1 MGLGFT
7 IHTKIKDIEKF
18 QQAVESQAVESGYN
32 AEHDESSSTVSFCRL
47 GDLFLNYQHEGEGN
61 TDNVISVN
69 GDCQTN
75 MLGPGFHKAAIEF
88 IDRLQ
93 QATGT
98 RFEVEDETDYYTE
111 RDFEAMK
118 KKHFHKWLAK
128 LFEIIQEQEDKGST
142 SLSICWDLNKYYPQ
156 SDSGIV
162 ISPLGSFRLSEVIRR
177 IREEGIESFAD
188 DFFIWNNPERDARF
202 HRGLALNAMW
212 EDCYFMPSERSEE
225 DARINGYI
233 ISELE
238 TAASLDPSLPFPKKE
253 YEELCRLHG
262 CTPVPTDGIP
272 TYETEFAIGYR
283 RGIINH
289 KVGRIRFSLPGSYL
303 EDTDDGTLV
312 YYDAAA
318 DNWHTVRC
326 TGYSTNGEPDFLD
339 VEEEMIEE
347 REFDGGKY
355 RLYDMGIGQD
365 SEDEEPYPVYSC
377 HALCSNQ
384 YTLFTLCASRL
395 EDLKKLSGEF
405 LPTLVA
411 DQPIE
416 PENKQII
423 YTGENMNDELMK
435 QIDEWHKAE
444 KHQEIIDA
452 LEQIPEAER
461 DFETTSLLARA
472 YNNIEEYAKAAEL
485 LESVREEGAEDERW
499 NFRMGYAQYFLN
511 NYREALDYFS
521 KARELNPEDEDT
533 LSFIR
538 QCNMALPLTR
548 RVKEFWNWFVE
559 NEEKLSGMMN
569 PKSMEE
575 ADAFMEFI
583 SKGTNLISEDMHF
596 NIGGDH
602 EFTFSVEGWPDLFI
616 IYPYIISCMPE
627 CLKGKWKFFPFNPG
641 KVGSFAYRVHNT
653 DVDMGKIMVKASYDE
668 KRENFNIRYYD
679 KNLCALPEENS
690 DGNFHVILE
699 LVLGE
704 GVSFKYVNGIER
716 ASGIEEGMIALS
728 GLRQHIE
735 ETVKSHGHEF
745 FENPK
750 DVYTGYQLTPKESD
764 ELRFDVIVGST
775 CLDSIVA
782 DYYHGSTE
790 IFDHADGFGVQALYM
805 VFQNGVGEDNILNF
819 RHDLEDRITE
829 EILEPG
835 NLGVITG
842 GATGTEYSYI
852 DLFVY
857 DLRAFVKKVIPLLDE
872 YPEYSFYISDFIRNG
887 RIHQLT
893 EAASEAIP
901 YTKENKEEFLAQI
914 EKWNDMEKFSKCIK
928 ALEDIPEAE
937 QDYDMVMLQVRAYEN
952 YAILGDNGEEPEDD
966 EKERALNK
974 ALELLESIREAGESQ
989 AGWNKRMAYAYQY
1002 LVEQEEKAIEYAK
1015 RWAEL
1020 DPEDSSAVAVINECN
1035 EELEK
1040 RKIKCESCCDDDN
1053 GDNKSIAPE
1062 MYSEDEIDIIEKHI
1076 EHYYGNFEF
1085 VFHEKVSPDIH
1096 VDICLI
1102 PPSEECNWYTL
1113 VTMGMGAH
1121 LMNVPNQLK
1130 EEQLERAELVICLPE
1145 YWKLDKEH
1153 LKDEKWY
1160 WPIRLLKEL
1169 ARFPGENNTW
1179 LGWGHTV
1186 SYDGPL
1192 SYTTELCASILINPP
1207 CGNVGGNTCTLPDG
1221 EEVNFYQVIPLYR
1234 DELEYKLKNG
1244 TQKLLDK
1251 MNDNILLVN
1260 PHRLNVLNQIDIET
1274 NPIQSSEI
1282 SISSV
1287 ARQEVIAHIEKYFG
1301 KINNFLH
1308 DDSCSEYPLDI
1319 AVIAPRKEHN
1329 YYTLITVNMSNHEV
1343 LESDD
1348 IDGNTC
1354 HQELLINLPPDWKLG
1369 LSDWT
1374 EEKWCWPIRL
1384 ITSLARQC
1392 IRHRTCISWG
1402 KTMELGGENTFS
1414 EDTKL
1419 CAIVLLSP
1427 SIFGDKSSTCKTQE
1441 AGSVE
1446 FYQVIP
1452 LYREELQFI
1461 QDKDIDEFFEI
1472 CPDDAL
1478 ETINPLR
1485 LNVVTDAEKIG
1496 YDISYIDDA
1505 KKHEEKIEELHLSAD
1520 ELAPYNHMAIYLRW
1534 CIEHNLMSQPFLF
1547 RHGDLVDR
1555 VKVEDSI
1562 DLREFIRDNEDLHG
1576 GLSTILLNRVGTMFT
1591 KWYNWENRST
1601 PYAYIK
1607 DIQAYAMDYFKGR
1620 IWNSEDETDAAYL
1633 LLPWTEKYYHDMAAL
1648 IDSRFKEWEDEPQ
1661 TDPQFLHIP
1670 QDNIKLLLK
1679 DWSKAIECT
1688 VSSRVLVDGCDVGFG
1703 CGRGSHSRRRR
1714 MGGPD
1719 GRRLPADYGENR
1731 TEHTAD
1737 KGGCGSA
1744 GRGGAIGQRLADADI
1759 VPQSAGR
1766 PLRAG
1771 HQLGC
1776 KPRRGARGA
1785 GRRRLVDRHR
1795 RSGLAG
1801 CGRRAARN
1809 RCRRTPHKGHYG
1821 DIDFGYDVL
1830 VRRERCRADIAISEQ
1845 RGGVKGV
1852 RHLDDGVARRRDGA
1866 AARHPPSVGHRRV
1879 AAGRMDDQTAQ
1890 PPALR
1895 RGICRNDG
1903 TEYPPFA
1910 RSAVSLDDA
1919 AGRHGNGFLRP
1930 DRLHRSCHASRRA
1943 DALPR
1948 GRPPR
1953 APAGNPSLGGG
1964 GIASLRYRFQNVHFA
1979 RKCHYR
1985 TAGNPDSRMGGFTQ

>member
-641 KVGSFAYRVHNT
+641 KVGSFVYRVHNT

-1688 VSSRVLVDGCDVGFG
+1688 VSSRVLVDGCEIATCIRQKPFAED
-1703 CGRGSHSRRRR
+1703 
-1714 MGGPD
+1714 MGWDSGW
-1719 GRRLPADYGENR
+1719 LF
-1731 TEHTAD
+1731 
-1737 KGGCGSA
+1737 
-1744 GRGGAIGQRLADADI
+1744 LADGDEDNDECRYEYCDLNTI
-1759 VPQSAGR
+1759 CNYSPDVMQYLDFPYDT
-1766 PLRAG
+1766 
-1771 HQLGC
+1771 
-1776 KPRRGARGA
+1776 
-1785 GRRRLVDRHR
+1785 RLVR
-1795 RSGLAG
+1795 
-1801 CGRRAARN
+1801 
-1809 RCRRTPHKGHYG
+1809 K
-1821 DIDFGYDVL
+1821 
-1830 VRRERCRADIAISEQ
+1830 E
-1845 RGGVKGV
+1845 
-1852 RHLDDGVARRRDGA
+1852 DGKLYVDE
-1866 AARHPPSVGHRRV
+1866 
-1879 AAGRMDDQTAQ
+1879 D
-1890 PPALR
+1890 
-1895 RGICRNDG
+1895 
-1903 TEYPPFA
+1903 
-1910 RSAVSLDDA
+1910 
-1919 AGRHGNGFLRP
+1919 
-1930 DRLHRSCHASRRA
+1930 
-1943 DALPR
+1943 
-1948 GRPPR
+1948 
-1953 APAGNPSLGGG
+1953 
-1964 GIASLRYRFQNVHFA
+1964 
-1979 RKCHYR
+1979 
-1985 TAGNPDSRMGGFTQ
+1985 

>member
-18 QQAVESQAVESGYN
+18 QQTVESQAVESGYN

-93 QATGT
+93 QATRT

-128 LFEIIQEQEDKGST
+128 LFEIIQEQKDKGST
-142 SLSICWDLNKYYPQ
+142 SLLFCWDINKYYPQ
-156 SDSGIV
+156 SDNGIV
-162 ISPLGSFRLSEVIRR
+162 ISPLGSFCLSEVVRR

-188 DFFIWNNPERDARF
+188 DFFIWNNSERDARF
-202 HRGLALNAMW
+202 HRGMALNAMW

-1392 IRHRTCISWG
+1392 IRHRTCISRG
-1402 KTMELGGENTFS
+1402 KTMELGGDNTFS
-1414 EDTKL
+1414 EGTKL

-1427 SIFGDKSSTCKTQE
+1427 SIFGDKSSTCKTQG

-1555 VKVEDSI
+1555 VKAEDSI

-1688 VSSRVLVDGCDVGFG
+1688 VSSRVLVDGCEIATCIRQKPFAED
-1703 CGRGSHSRRRR
+1703 
-1714 MGGPD
+1714 MGWDSGW
-1719 GRRLPADYGENR
+1719 LF
-1731 TEHTAD
+1731 
-1737 KGGCGSA
+1737 
-1744 GRGGAIGQRLADADI
+1744 LADGDEDNDECRYEYCDLNTI
-1759 VPQSAGR
+1759 CNYSPDVMQYLDFPYDT
-1766 PLRAG
+1766 
-1771 HQLGC
+1771 
-1776 KPRRGARGA
+1776 
-1785 GRRRLVDRHR
+1785 RLVR
-1795 RSGLAG
+1795 
-1801 CGRRAARN
+1801 
-1809 RCRRTPHKGHYG
+1809 K
-1821 DIDFGYDVL
+1821 
-1830 VRRERCRADIAISEQ
+1830 E
-1845 RGGVKGV
+1845 
-1852 RHLDDGVARRRDGA
+1852 DGKLYVDE
-1866 AARHPPSVGHRRV
+1866 
-1879 AAGRMDDQTAQ
+1879 D
-1890 PPALR
+1890 
-1895 RGICRNDG
+1895 
-1903 TEYPPFA
+1903 
-1910 RSAVSLDDA
+1910 
-1919 AGRHGNGFLRP
+1919 
-1930 DRLHRSCHASRRA
+1930 
-1943 DALPR
+1943 
-1948 GRPPR
+1948 
-1953 APAGNPSLGGG
+1953 
-1964 GIASLRYRFQNVHFA
+1964 
-1979 RKCHYR
+1979 
-1985 TAGNPDSRMGGFTQ
+1985 

>member
-32 AEHDESSSTVSFCRL
+32 AEHDESSSMVSFCRL

-61 TDNVISVN
+61 ADNVISVN

-485 LESVREEGAEDERW
+485 LESVKEEGAEDERW

-511 NYREALDYFS
+511 NYREALGYFS
-521 KARELNPEDEDT
+521 KVRELDPEDEDA
-533 LSFIR
+533 LSLIR
-538 QCNMALPLTR
+538 QCNMAMPLTR

-1688 VSSRVLVDGCDVGFG
+1688 VSSRVLVDGCEIATCIRQKPFAED
-1703 CGRGSHSRRRR
+1703 
-1714 MGGPD
+1714 MGWDSGW
-1719 GRRLPADYGENR
+1719 LF
-1731 TEHTAD
+1731 
-1737 KGGCGSA
+1737 
-1744 GRGGAIGQRLADADI
+1744 LADGDEDNDECRYEYCDLNTI
-1759 VPQSAGR
+1759 CNYSPDVMQYLDFPYDT
-1766 PLRAG
+1766 
-1771 HQLGC
+1771 
-1776 KPRRGARGA
+1776 
-1785 GRRRLVDRHR
+1785 RLVR
-1795 RSGLAG
+1795 
-1801 CGRRAARN
+1801 
-1809 RCRRTPHKGHYG
+1809 K
-1821 DIDFGYDVL
+1821 
-1830 VRRERCRADIAISEQ
+1830 E
-1845 RGGVKGV
+1845 
-1852 RHLDDGVARRRDGA
+1852 DGKLYVDE
-1866 AARHPPSVGHRRV
+1866 
-1879 AAGRMDDQTAQ
+1879 D
-1890 PPALR
+1890 
-1895 RGICRNDG
+1895 
-1903 TEYPPFA
+1903 
-1910 RSAVSLDDA
+1910 
-1919 AGRHGNGFLRP
+1919 
-1930 DRLHRSCHASRRA
+1930 
-1943 DALPR
+1943 
-1948 GRPPR
+1948 
-1953 APAGNPSLGGG
+1953 
-1964 GIASLRYRFQNVHFA
+1964 
-1979 RKCHYR
+1979 
-1985 TAGNPDSRMGGFTQ
+1985 

>member
-416 PENKQII
+416 PEKKQII

-1688 VSSRVLVDGCDVGFG
+1688 VSSRVLVDGCEIATCIRQKPFAED
-1703 CGRGSHSRRRR
+1703 
-1714 MGGPD
+1714 MGWDSGW
-1719 GRRLPADYGENR
+1719 LF
-1731 TEHTAD
+1731 
-1737 KGGCGSA
+1737 
-1744 GRGGAIGQRLADADI
+1744 LADGDEDNDECRYEYCDLNTI
-1759 VPQSAGR
+1759 CNYSPDVMQYLDFPYDT
-1766 PLRAG
+1766 
-1771 HQLGC
+1771 
-1776 KPRRGARGA
+1776 
-1785 GRRRLVDRHR
+1785 RLVR
-1795 RSGLAG
+1795 
-1801 CGRRAARN
+1801 
-1809 RCRRTPHKGHYG
+1809 K
-1821 DIDFGYDVL
+1821 
-1830 VRRERCRADIAISEQ
+1830 E
-1845 RGGVKGV
+1845 
-1852 RHLDDGVARRRDGA
+1852 DGKLYVDE
-1866 AARHPPSVGHRRV
+1866 
-1879 AAGRMDDQTAQ
+1879 D
-1890 PPALR
+1890 
-1895 RGICRNDG
+1895 
-1903 TEYPPFA
+1903 
-1910 RSAVSLDDA
+1910 
-1919 AGRHGNGFLRP
+1919 
-1930 DRLHRSCHASRRA
+1930 
-1943 DALPR
+1943 
-1948 GRPPR
+1948 
-1953 APAGNPSLGGG
+1953 
-1964 GIASLRYRFQNVHFA
+1964 
-1979 RKCHYR
+1979 
-1985 TAGNPDSRMGGFTQ
+1985 

>member
-18 QQAVESQAVESGYN
+18 QQTVESQAVESGYN

-1130 EEQLERAELVICLPE
+1130 EEQLERAELVICLPK

-1688 VSSRVLVDGCDVGFG
+1688 VSSRVLVDGCEIATCIRQKPFAED
-1703 CGRGSHSRRRR
+1703 
-1714 MGGPD
+1714 MGWDSGW
-1719 GRRLPADYGENR
+1719 LF
-1731 TEHTAD
+1731 
-1737 KGGCGSA
+1737 
-1744 GRGGAIGQRLADADI
+1744 LADGDEDNDECRYEYCDLNTI
-1759 VPQSAGR
+1759 CNYSPDVMQYLDFPYDT
-1766 PLRAG
+1766 
-1771 HQLGC
+1771 
-1776 KPRRGARGA
+1776 
-1785 GRRRLVDRHR
+1785 RLVR
-1795 RSGLAG
+1795 
-1801 CGRRAARN
+1801 
-1809 RCRRTPHKGHYG
+1809 K
-1821 DIDFGYDVL
+1821 
-1830 VRRERCRADIAISEQ
+1830 E
-1845 RGGVKGV
+1845 
-1852 RHLDDGVARRRDGA
+1852 DGKLYVDE
-1866 AARHPPSVGHRRV
+1866 
-1879 AAGRMDDQTAQ
+1879 D
-1890 PPALR
+1890 
-1895 RGICRNDG
+1895 
-1903 TEYPPFA
+1903 
-1910 RSAVSLDDA
+1910 
-1919 AGRHGNGFLRP
+1919 
-1930 DRLHRSCHASRRA
+1930 
-1943 DALPR
+1943 
-1948 GRPPR
+1948 
-1953 APAGNPSLGGG
+1953 
-1964 GIASLRYRFQNVHFA
+1964 
-1979 RKCHYR
+1979 
-1985 TAGNPDSRMGGFTQ
+1985 

>member
-18 QQAVESQAVESGYN
+18 QQTVESQAVESGYN

-93 QATGT
+93 QATRT

-118 KKHFHKWLAK
+118 KKHFHKWLTK
-128 LFEIIQEQEDKGST
+128 LFEIIQEQNNKGST
-142 SLSICWDLNKYYPQ
+142 SLLFCWDINKYYPQ
-156 SDSGIV
+156 SDNGIV
-162 ISPLGSFRLSEVIRR
+162 ISPLGSFRLSEVVRR

-188 DFFIWNNPERDARF
+188 DFFIWNNSERDARF
-202 HRGLALNAMW
+202 HRGMALNAMW

-238 TAASLDPSLPFPKKE
+238 TTASLDPSLPFPKKE

-262 CTPVPTDGIP
+262 CVPVPTDGIP
-272 TYETEFAIGYR
+272 PYETEFAIGYR
-283 RGIINH
+283 RGIVNH
-289 KVGRIRFSLPGSYL
+289 KVGKIRFSLPGSYL
-303 EDTDDGTLV
+303 EDTDEGTLV

-326 TGYSTNGEPDFLD
+326 TGYSTDGEPDFLD

-355 RLYDMGIGQD
+355 RLYDMGIDQD

-377 HALCSNQ
+377 HALCPNQ

-395 EDLKKLSGEF
+395 EDLKKLSSEF

-416 PENKQII
+416 PEKKQII
-423 YTGENMNDELMK
+423 YTGENMNDELME

-461 DFETTSLLARA
+461 DFETTGFLARA

-485 LESVREEGAEDERW
+485 LESVREEGTEDERW
-499 NFRMGYAQYFLN
+499 NFRMGYAQYFLC
-511 NYREALDYFS
+511 NYREALSYFS
-521 KARELNPEDEDT
+521 KARELEPENGDA

-538 QCNMALPLTR
+538 QCNMHLPLTR

-641 KVGSFAYRVHNT
+641 KVGSFAYRVHDT

-775 CLDSIVA
+775 CLSSIVA

-937 QDYDMVMLQVRAYEN
+937 QDYDMVMLLVRAYEN

-1130 EEQLERAELVICLPE
+1130 EDQLERAELVICLPE

-1207 CGNVGGNTCTLPDG
+1207 CGNIGGNTCTLPDG
-1221 EEVNFYQVIPLYR
+1221 EEVNFYQIIPLYG
-1234 DELEYKLKNG
+1234 DELEFKLKNG

-1402 KTMELGGENTFS
+1402 KTMELGGDNTFS
-1414 EDTKL
+1414 EGTKL

-1427 SIFGDKSSTCKTQE
+1427 SIFGDKSSTCKTQG

-1555 VKVEDSI
+1555 VKAEDSI

-1688 VSSRVLVDGCDVGFG
+1688 VSSRVLVVGCEIATCIRQKPFAED
-1703 CGRGSHSRRRR
+1703 
-1714 MGGPD
+1714 MGWDSGW
-1719 GRRLPADYGENR
+1719 LF
-1731 TEHTAD
+1731 
-1737 KGGCGSA
+1737 
-1744 GRGGAIGQRLADADI
+1744 LADGDEDNDECRYEYCDLNTI
-1759 VPQSAGR
+1759 CNYSPDVMQYLDFPYDT
-1766 PLRAG
+1766 
-1771 HQLGC
+1771 
-1776 KPRRGARGA
+1776 
-1785 GRRRLVDRHR
+1785 RLVR
-1795 RSGLAG
+1795 
-1801 CGRRAARN
+1801 
-1809 RCRRTPHKGHYG
+1809 K
-1821 DIDFGYDVL
+1821 
-1830 VRRERCRADIAISEQ
+1830 E
-1845 RGGVKGV
+1845 
-1852 RHLDDGVARRRDGA
+1852 DGKLYVD
-1866 AARHPPSVGHRRV
+1866 
-1879 AAGRMDDQTAQ
+1879 
-1890 PPALR
+1890 
-1895 RGICRNDG
+1895 
-1903 TEYPPFA
+1903 EE
-1910 RSAVSLDDA
+1910 
-1919 AGRHGNGFLRP
+1919 
-1930 DRLHRSCHASRRA
+1930 
-1943 DALPR
+1943 
-1948 GRPPR
+1948 
-1953 APAGNPSLGGG
+1953 
-1964 GIASLRYRFQNVHFA
+1964 
-1979 RKCHYR
+1979 
-1985 TAGNPDSRMGGFTQ
+1985 

>member
-641 KVGSFAYRVHNT
+641 KVGSFAYRVHDT

-1402 KTMELGGENTFS
+1402 KTMELGGDNTFS
-1414 EDTKL
+1414 EGTKL

-1427 SIFGDKSSTCKTQE
+1427 SIFGDKSSTCKTQG

-1555 VKVEDSI
+1555 VKAEDSI

-1688 VSSRVLVDGCDVGFG
+1688 VSSRVLVVGCEIATCIRQKPFAED
-1703 CGRGSHSRRRR
+1703 
-1714 MGGPD
+1714 MGWDSGW
-1719 GRRLPADYGENR
+1719 LF
-1731 TEHTAD
+1731 
-1737 KGGCGSA
+1737 
-1744 GRGGAIGQRLADADI
+1744 LADGDEDNDECRYEYCDLNTI
-1759 VPQSAGR
+1759 CNYSPDVMQYLDFPYDT
-1766 PLRAG
+1766 
-1771 HQLGC
+1771 
-1776 KPRRGARGA
+1776 
-1785 GRRRLVDRHR
+1785 RLVR
-1795 RSGLAG
+1795 
-1801 CGRRAARN
+1801 
-1809 RCRRTPHKGHYG
+1809 K
-1821 DIDFGYDVL
+1821 
-1830 VRRERCRADIAISEQ
+1830 E
-1845 RGGVKGV
+1845 
-1852 RHLDDGVARRRDGA
+1852 DGKLYVD
-1866 AARHPPSVGHRRV
+1866 
-1879 AAGRMDDQTAQ
+1879 
-1890 PPALR
+1890 
-1895 RGICRNDG
+1895 
-1903 TEYPPFA
+1903 EE
-1910 RSAVSLDDA
+1910 
-1919 AGRHGNGFLRP
+1919 
-1930 DRLHRSCHASRRA
+1930 
-1943 DALPR
+1943 
-1948 GRPPR
+1948 
-1953 APAGNPSLGGG
+1953 
-1964 GIASLRYRFQNVHFA
+1964 
-1979 RKCHYR
+1979 
-1985 TAGNPDSRMGGFTQ
+1985 

>member
-18 QQAVESQAVESGYN
+18 QQTVESQAVESGYN

-93 QATGT
+93 QATRT

-128 LFEIIQEQEDKGST
+128 LFEIIQEQNNKGST
-142 SLSICWDLNKYYPQ
+142 SLLFCWDINKYYPQ
-156 SDSGIV
+156 SDNGIV
-162 ISPLGSFRLSEVIRR
+162 ISPLGSFRLSEVVRR

-188 DFFIWNNPERDARF
+188 DFFIWNNSERDARF
-202 HRGLALNAMW
+202 HRGMALNAMW

-238 TAASLDPSLPFPKKE
+238 TTASLDPSLPFPKKE

-262 CTPVPTDGIP
+262 CVPVPTDGIP
-272 TYETEFAIGYR
+272 PYETEFAIGYR
-283 RGIINH
+283 RGIVNH
-289 KVGRIRFSLPGSYL
+289 KVGKIRFSLPGSYL

-461 DFETTSLLARA
+461 DFETTGFLARA

-1534 CIEHNLMSQPFLF
+1534 CIEHDLMSQPFLF

-1688 VSSRVLVDGCDVGFG
+1688 VSSRVLVDGCEIATCIRQKPFAED
-1703 CGRGSHSRRRR
+1703 
-1714 MGGPD
+1714 MGWDSGW
-1719 GRRLPADYGENR
+1719 LF
-1731 TEHTAD
+1731 
-1737 KGGCGSA
+1737 
-1744 GRGGAIGQRLADADI
+1744 LADGDEDNDECRYEYCDLNTI
-1759 VPQSAGR
+1759 CNYSPDVMQYLDFPYDT
-1766 PLRAG
+1766 
-1771 HQLGC
+1771 
-1776 KPRRGARGA
+1776 
-1785 GRRRLVDRHR
+1785 RLVR
-1795 RSGLAG
+1795 
-1801 CGRRAARN
+1801 
-1809 RCRRTPHKGHYG
+1809 K
-1821 DIDFGYDVL
+1821 
-1830 VRRERCRADIAISEQ
+1830 E
-1845 RGGVKGV
+1845 
-1852 RHLDDGVARRRDGA
+1852 DGKLYVDE
-1866 AARHPPSVGHRRV
+1866 
-1879 AAGRMDDQTAQ
+1879 D
-1890 PPALR
+1890 
-1895 RGICRNDG
+1895 
-1903 TEYPPFA
+1903 
-1910 RSAVSLDDA
+1910 
-1919 AGRHGNGFLRP
+1919 
-1930 DRLHRSCHASRRA
+1930 
-1943 DALPR
+1943 
-1948 GRPPR
+1948 
-1953 APAGNPSLGGG
+1953 
-1964 GIASLRYRFQNVHFA
+1964 
-1979 RKCHYR
+1979 
-1985 TAGNPDSRMGGFTQ
+1985 

>member
-1192 SYTTELCASILINPP
+1192 SYTTELCASILINLP

-1688 VSSRVLVDGCDVGFG
+1688 VSSRVLVDGCEIATCIRQKPFAED
-1703 CGRGSHSRRRR
+1703 
-1714 MGGPD
+1714 MGWDSGW
-1719 GRRLPADYGENR
+1719 LF
-1731 TEHTAD
+1731 
-1737 KGGCGSA
+1737 
-1744 GRGGAIGQRLADADI
+1744 LADGDEDNDECRYEYCDLNTI
-1759 VPQSAGR
+1759 CNYSPDVMQYLDFPYDT
-1766 PLRAG
+1766 
-1771 HQLGC
+1771 
-1776 KPRRGARGA
+1776 
-1785 GRRRLVDRHR
+1785 RLVR
-1795 RSGLAG
+1795 
-1801 CGRRAARN
+1801 
-1809 RCRRTPHKGHYG
+1809 K
-1821 DIDFGYDVL
+1821 
-1830 VRRERCRADIAISEQ
+1830 E
-1845 RGGVKGV
+1845 
-1852 RHLDDGVARRRDGA
+1852 DGKLYVDE
-1866 AARHPPSVGHRRV
+1866 
-1879 AAGRMDDQTAQ
+1879 D
-1890 PPALR
+1890 
-1895 RGICRNDG
+1895 
-1903 TEYPPFA
+1903 
-1910 RSAVSLDDA
+1910 
-1919 AGRHGNGFLRP
+1919 
-1930 DRLHRSCHASRRA
+1930 
-1943 DALPR
+1943 
-1948 GRPPR
+1948 
-1953 APAGNPSLGGG
+1953 
-1964 GIASLRYRFQNVHFA
+1964 
-1979 RKCHYR
+1979 
-1985 TAGNPDSRMGGFTQ
+1985 

>member
-775 CLDSIVA
+775 CLSSIVA

-937 QDYDMVMLQVRAYEN
+937 QDYDMVMLLVRAYEN

-1688 VSSRVLVDGCDVGFG
+1688 VSSRVLVVGCEIATCIRQKPFAED
-1703 CGRGSHSRRRR
+1703 
-1714 MGGPD
+1714 MGWDSGW
-1719 GRRLPADYGENR
+1719 LF
-1731 TEHTAD
+1731 
-1737 KGGCGSA
+1737 
-1744 GRGGAIGQRLADADI
+1744 LADGDEDNDECRYEYCDLNTI
-1759 VPQSAGR
+1759 CNYSPDVMQYLDFPYDT
-1766 PLRAG
+1766 
-1771 HQLGC
+1771 
-1776 KPRRGARGA
+1776 
-1785 GRRRLVDRHR
+1785 RLVR
-1795 RSGLAG
+1795 
-1801 CGRRAARN
+1801 
-1809 RCRRTPHKGHYG
+1809 K
-1821 DIDFGYDVL
+1821 
-1830 VRRERCRADIAISEQ
+1830 E
-1845 RGGVKGV
+1845 
-1852 RHLDDGVARRRDGA
+1852 DGKLYVD
-1866 AARHPPSVGHRRV
+1866 
-1879 AAGRMDDQTAQ
+1879 
-1890 PPALR
+1890 
-1895 RGICRNDG
+1895 
-1903 TEYPPFA
+1903 EE
-1910 RSAVSLDDA
+1910 
-1919 AGRHGNGFLRP
+1919 
-1930 DRLHRSCHASRRA
+1930 
-1943 DALPR
+1943 
-1948 GRPPR
+1948 
-1953 APAGNPSLGGG
+1953 
-1964 GIASLRYRFQNVHFA
+1964 
-1979 RKCHYR
+1979 
-1985 TAGNPDSRMGGFTQ
+1985 

>member
-75 MLGPGFHKAAIEF
+75 ILGPGFHKAAVEF

-202 HRGLALNAMW
+202 HRGMALNAMW

-233 ISELE
+233 VSELE

-272 TYETEFAIGYR
+272 PYETEFTIGYR
-283 RGIINH
+283 RGIVNH

-355 RLYDMGIGQD
+355 RLYDMGTGQD

-641 KVGSFAYRVHNT
+641 KVGSFAYRVHDT

-728 GLRQHIE
+728 GLRQHVE
-735 ETVKSHGHEF
+735 ETVKSHSHEF

-893 EAASEAIP
+893 EAASEAIL

-928 ALEDIPEAE
+928 ALVDIPEAE
-937 QDYDMVMLQVRAYEN
+937 QDYDMVMLLVRAYEN
-952 YAILGDNGEEPEDD
+952 YAILGDNGDEPEDD

-1002 LVEQEEKAIEYAK
+1002 LVEQEEMAIEYAK

-1130 EEQLERAELVICLPE
+1130 EEQLKRAELVICLPE

-1221 EEVNFYQVIPLYR
+1221 EEVNFYQVIPLYG

-1427 SIFGDKSSTCKTQE
+1427 SIFGDKSSTCKTQG

-1472 CPDDAL
+1472 CPDDVL

-1555 VKVEDSI
+1555 VKAEDSI

-1688 VSSRVLVDGCDVGFG
+1688 VSSRVLVDGCEIATCIRQKPFAED
-1703 CGRGSHSRRRR
+1703 
-1714 MGGPD
+1714 MGWDSGW
-1719 GRRLPADYGENR
+1719 LF
-1731 TEHTAD
+1731 
-1737 KGGCGSA
+1737 
-1744 GRGGAIGQRLADADI
+1744 LADGDEDNDECRYEYCDLNTI
-1759 VPQSAGR
+1759 CNYSPDVMQYLDFPYDT
-1766 PLRAG
+1766 
-1771 HQLGC
+1771 
-1776 KPRRGARGA
+1776 
-1785 GRRRLVDRHR
+1785 RLVR
-1795 RSGLAG
+1795 
-1801 CGRRAARN
+1801 
-1809 RCRRTPHKGHYG
+1809 K
-1821 DIDFGYDVL
+1821 
-1830 VRRERCRADIAISEQ
+1830 E
-1845 RGGVKGV
+1845 
-1852 RHLDDGVARRRDGA
+1852 DGNLYVD
-1866 AARHPPSVGHRRV
+1866 
-1879 AAGRMDDQTAQ
+1879 
-1890 PPALR
+1890 
-1895 RGICRNDG
+1895 
-1903 TEYPPFA
+1903 EE
-1910 RSAVSLDDA
+1910 
-1919 AGRHGNGFLRP
+1919 
-1930 DRLHRSCHASRRA
+1930 
-1943 DALPR
+1943 
-1948 GRPPR
+1948 
-1953 APAGNPSLGGG
+1953 
-1964 GIASLRYRFQNVHFA
+1964 
-1979 RKCHYR
+1979 
-1985 TAGNPDSRMGGFTQ
+1985 

>member
-1035 EELEK
+1035 EELEM

-1688 VSSRVLVDGCDVGFG
+1688 VSSRVLVDGCEIATCIRQKPFAED
-1703 CGRGSHSRRRR
+1703 
-1714 MGGPD
+1714 MGWDSGW
-1719 GRRLPADYGENR
+1719 LF
-1731 TEHTAD
+1731 
-1737 KGGCGSA
+1737 
-1744 GRGGAIGQRLADADI
+1744 LADGDEDNDECRYEYCDLNTI
-1759 VPQSAGR
+1759 CNYSPDVMQYLDFPYDT
-1766 PLRAG
+1766 
-1771 HQLGC
+1771 
-1776 KPRRGARGA
+1776 
-1785 GRRRLVDRHR
+1785 RLVR
-1795 RSGLAG
+1795 
-1801 CGRRAARN
+1801 
-1809 RCRRTPHKGHYG
+1809 K
-1821 DIDFGYDVL
+1821 
-1830 VRRERCRADIAISEQ
+1830 E
-1845 RGGVKGV
+1845 
-1852 RHLDDGVARRRDGA
+1852 DGKLYVDE
-1866 AARHPPSVGHRRV
+1866 
-1879 AAGRMDDQTAQ
+1879 D
-1890 PPALR
+1890 
-1895 RGICRNDG
+1895 
-1903 TEYPPFA
+1903 
-1910 RSAVSLDDA
+1910 
-1919 AGRHGNGFLRP
+1919 
-1930 DRLHRSCHASRRA
+1930 
-1943 DALPR
+1943 
-1948 GRPPR
+1948 
-1953 APAGNPSLGGG
+1953 
-1964 GIASLRYRFQNVHFA
+1964 
-1979 RKCHYR
+1979 
-1985 TAGNPDSRMGGFTQ
+1985 

>member
-61 TDNVISVN
+61 ADNVISVN

-283 RGIINH
+283 RGIVNH

-326 TGYSTNGEPDFLD
+326 TGYSTNGDPDFLD

-355 RLYDMGIGQD
+355 RLYDMGTGQD

-395 EDLKKLSGEF
+395 EDLKKLSSEF

-485 LESVREEGAEDERW
+485 LESIKEEGAEDERW

-511 NYREALDYFS
+511 NYREALGYFS

-538 QCNMALPLTR
+538 QCNMHLPLTR

-575 ADAFMEFI
+575 PDAFMEFI

-641 KVGSFAYRVHNT
+641 KVGSFAYRVHDT

-775 CLDSIVA
+775 CLYSLVA
-782 DYYHGSTE
+782 DYYNDSTD
-790 IFDHADGFGVQALYM
+790 IFDHANSFGAQAMFL
-805 VFQNGVGEDNILNF
+805 VFPNSTEGDDHQILDF

-829 EILEPG
+829 ELLEPG

-857 DLRAFVKKVIPLLDE
+857 NLRAFVKKVIPLLDE

-937 QDYDMVMLQVRAYEN
+937 QDYDMVMLLVRAYEN

-1020 DPEDSSAVAVINECN
+1020 DPEDNSAVAVINECN

-1130 EEQLERAELVICLPE
+1130 EDQLERAELVICLPE

-1221 EEVNFYQVIPLYR
+1221 EEVNFYQVTPLYG

-1329 YYTLITVNMSNHEV
+1329 YYTLITANMSNHEV

-1427 SIFGDKSSTCKTQE
+1427 SIFGDKSSTCKTQG

-1547 RHGDLVDR
+1547 RHGNLVDR
-1555 VKVEDSI
+1555 VKAEDSI

-1648 IDSRFKEWEDEPQ
+1648 IDDRFKEWEDEPQ

-1688 VSSRVLVDGCDVGFG
+1688 VSSRVLVDGCEIATCIRQKPFAED
-1703 CGRGSHSRRRR
+1703 
-1714 MGGPD
+1714 MGWDSGW
-1719 GRRLPADYGENR
+1719 LF
-1731 TEHTAD
+1731 
-1737 KGGCGSA
+1737 
-1744 GRGGAIGQRLADADI
+1744 LADGDEDNDECRYEYCDLNTI
-1759 VPQSAGR
+1759 CNYSPDVMQYLDFPYDT
-1766 PLRAG
+1766 
-1771 HQLGC
+1771 
-1776 KPRRGARGA
+1776 
-1785 GRRRLVDRHR
+1785 RLVR
-1795 RSGLAG
+1795 
-1801 CGRRAARN
+1801 
-1809 RCRRTPHKGHYG
+1809 K
-1821 DIDFGYDVL
+1821 
-1830 VRRERCRADIAISEQ
+1830 E
-1845 RGGVKGV
+1845 
-1852 RHLDDGVARRRDGA
+1852 DGNLYVD
-1866 AARHPPSVGHRRV
+1866 
-1879 AAGRMDDQTAQ
+1879 
-1890 PPALR
+1890 
-1895 RGICRNDG
+1895 
-1903 TEYPPFA
+1903 EE
-1910 RSAVSLDDA
+1910 
-1919 AGRHGNGFLRP
+1919 
-1930 DRLHRSCHASRRA
+1930 
-1943 DALPR
+1943 
-1948 GRPPR
+1948 
-1953 APAGNPSLGGG
+1953 
-1964 GIASLRYRFQNVHFA
+1964 
-1979 RKCHYR
+1979 
-1985 TAGNPDSRMGGFTQ
+1985 

>member
-283 RGIINH
+283 RGIVNH

-485 LESVREEGAEDERW
+485 LESVREEGAEDGRW

-1688 VSSRVLVDGCDVGFG
+1688 VSSRVLVDGCEIATCIRQKPFAED
-1703 CGRGSHSRRRR
+1703 
-1714 MGGPD
+1714 MGWDSGW
-1719 GRRLPADYGENR
+1719 LF
-1731 TEHTAD
+1731 
-1737 KGGCGSA
+1737 
-1744 GRGGAIGQRLADADI
+1744 LADGDEDNDECRYEYCDLNTI
-1759 VPQSAGR
+1759 CNYSPDVMQYLDFPYDT
-1766 PLRAG
+1766 
-1771 HQLGC
+1771 
-1776 KPRRGARGA
+1776 
-1785 GRRRLVDRHR
+1785 RLVR
-1795 RSGLAG
+1795 
-1801 CGRRAARN
+1801 
-1809 RCRRTPHKGHYG
+1809 K
-1821 DIDFGYDVL
+1821 
-1830 VRRERCRADIAISEQ
+1830 E
-1845 RGGVKGV
+1845 
-1852 RHLDDGVARRRDGA
+1852 DGKLYVDE
-1866 AARHPPSVGHRRV
+1866 
-1879 AAGRMDDQTAQ
+1879 D
-1890 PPALR
+1890 
-1895 RGICRNDG
+1895 
-1903 TEYPPFA
+1903 
-1910 RSAVSLDDA
+1910 
-1919 AGRHGNGFLRP
+1919 
-1930 DRLHRSCHASRRA
+1930 
-1943 DALPR
+1943 
-1948 GRPPR
+1948 
-1953 APAGNPSLGGG
+1953 
-1964 GIASLRYRFQNVHFA
+1964 
-1979 RKCHYR
+1979 
-1985 TAGNPDSRMGGFTQ
+1985 

>member
-18 QQAVESQAVESGYN
+18 QQTVESQAVESGYN

-93 QATGT
+93 QATRT

-128 LFEIIQEQEDKGST
+128 LFEIIQEQNNKGST
-142 SLSICWDLNKYYPQ
+142 SLLFCWDINKYYPQ
-156 SDSGIV
+156 SDNGIV
-162 ISPLGSFRLSEVIRR
+162 ISPLGSFRLSEVVRR

-188 DFFIWNNPERDARF
+188 DFFIWNNSERDARF
-202 HRGLALNAMW
+202 HRGMALNAMW

-238 TAASLDPSLPFPKKE
+238 TTASLDPSLPFPKKE

-262 CTPVPTDGIP
+262 CVPVPTDGIP
-272 TYETEFAIGYR
+272 PYETEFAIGYR
-283 RGIINH
+283 RGIVNH
-289 KVGRIRFSLPGSYL
+289 KVGKIRFSLPGSYL
-303 EDTDDGTLV
+303 EDTDEGTLV

-326 TGYSTNGEPDFLD
+326 TGYSTDGEPDFLD

-355 RLYDMGIGQD
+355 RLYDMGIDQD

-377 HALCSNQ
+377 HALCPNQ

-395 EDLKKLSGEF
+395 EDLKKLSSEF

-416 PENKQII
+416 PEKKQII
-423 YTGENMNDELMK
+423 YTGENMNDELME

-461 DFETTSLLARA
+461 DFETTGFLARA

-485 LESVREEGAEDERW
+485 LESVREEGTEDERW
-499 NFRMGYAQYFLN
+499 NFRMGYAQYFLC
-511 NYREALDYFS
+511 NYREALSYFS
-521 KARELNPEDEDT
+521 KARELEPENGDA

-538 QCNMALPLTR
+538 QCNMAMPLTR

-559 NEEKLSGMMN
+559 NEEKLSGMMCPN
-569 PKSMEE
+569 SMEE
-575 ADAFMEFI
+575 ADAFIEFI

-641 KVGSFAYRVHNT
+641 KVGSFAYRVHDT

-775 CLDSIVA
+775 CLSSIVA

-937 QDYDMVMLQVRAYEN
+937 QDYDMVMLLVRAYEN

-1130 EEQLERAELVICLPE
+1130 EDQLERAELVICLPE

-1207 CGNVGGNTCTLPDG
+1207 CGNIGGNTCTLPDG
-1221 EEVNFYQVIPLYR
+1221 EEVNFYQIIPLYG
-1234 DELEYKLKNG
+1234 DELEFKLKNG

-1402 KTMELGGENTFS
+1402 KTMELGGDNTFS
-1414 EDTKL
+1414 EGTKL

-1427 SIFGDKSSTCKTQE
+1427 SIFGDKSSTCKTQG

-1555 VKVEDSI
+1555 VKAEDSI

-1688 VSSRVLVDGCDVGFG
+1688 VSSRVLVVGCEIATCIRQKPFAED
-1703 CGRGSHSRRRR
+1703 
-1714 MGGPD
+1714 MGWDSGW
-1719 GRRLPADYGENR
+1719 LF
-1731 TEHTAD
+1731 
-1737 KGGCGSA
+1737 
-1744 GRGGAIGQRLADADI
+1744 LADGDEDNDECRYEYCDLNTI
-1759 VPQSAGR
+1759 CNYSPDVMQYLDFPYDT
-1766 PLRAG
+1766 
-1771 HQLGC
+1771 
-1776 KPRRGARGA
+1776 
-1785 GRRRLVDRHR
+1785 RLVR
-1795 RSGLAG
+1795 
-1801 CGRRAARN
+1801 
-1809 RCRRTPHKGHYG
+1809 K
-1821 DIDFGYDVL
+1821 
-1830 VRRERCRADIAISEQ
+1830 E
-1845 RGGVKGV
+1845 
-1852 RHLDDGVARRRDGA
+1852 DGKLYVD
-1866 AARHPPSVGHRRV
+1866 
-1879 AAGRMDDQTAQ
+1879 
-1890 PPALR
+1890 
-1895 RGICRNDG
+1895 
-1903 TEYPPFA
+1903 EE
-1910 RSAVSLDDA
+1910 
-1919 AGRHGNGFLRP
+1919 
-1930 DRLHRSCHASRRA
+1930 
-1943 DALPR
+1943 
-1948 GRPPR
+1948 
-1953 APAGNPSLGGG
+1953 
-1964 GIASLRYRFQNVHFA
+1964 
-1979 RKCHYR
+1979 
-1985 TAGNPDSRMGGFTQ
+1985 

>member
-1 MGLGFT
+1 M
-7 IHTKIKDIEKF
+7 
-18 QQAVESQAVESGYN
+18 
-32 AEHDESSSTVSFCRL
+32 
-47 GDLFLNYQHEGEGN
+47 
-61 TDNVISVN
+61 
-69 GDCQTN
+69 
-75 MLGPGFHKAAIEF
+75 
-88 IDRLQ
+88 
-93 QATGT
+93 
-98 RFEVEDETDYYTE
+98 
-111 RDFEAMK
+111 
-118 KKHFHKWLAK
+118 
-128 LFEIIQEQEDKGST
+128 
-142 SLSICWDLNKYYPQ
+142 
-156 SDSGIV
+156 
-162 ISPLGSFRLSEVIRR
+162 GSFRLSEVIRR

-1688 VSSRVLVDGCDVGFG
+1688 VSSRVLVDGCEIATCIRQKPFAED
-1703 CGRGSHSRRRR
+1703 
-1714 MGGPD
+1714 MGWDSGW
-1719 GRRLPADYGENR
+1719 LF
-1731 TEHTAD
+1731 
-1737 KGGCGSA
+1737 
-1744 GRGGAIGQRLADADI
+1744 LADGDEDNDECRYEYCDLNTI
-1759 VPQSAGR
+1759 CNYSPDVMQYLDFPYDT
-1766 PLRAG
+1766 
-1771 HQLGC
+1771 
-1776 KPRRGARGA
+1776 
-1785 GRRRLVDRHR
+1785 RLVR
-1795 RSGLAG
+1795 
-1801 CGRRAARN
+1801 
-1809 RCRRTPHKGHYG
+1809 K
-1821 DIDFGYDVL
+1821 
-1830 VRRERCRADIAISEQ
+1830 E
-1845 RGGVKGV
+1845 
-1852 RHLDDGVARRRDGA
+1852 DGKLYVDE
-1866 AARHPPSVGHRRV
+1866 
-1879 AAGRMDDQTAQ
+1879 D
-1890 PPALR
+1890 
-1895 RGICRNDG
+1895 
-1903 TEYPPFA
+1903 
-1910 RSAVSLDDA
+1910 
-1919 AGRHGNGFLRP
+1919 
-1930 DRLHRSCHASRRA
+1930 
-1943 DALPR
+1943 
-1948 GRPPR
+1948 
-1953 APAGNPSLGGG
+1953 
-1964 GIASLRYRFQNVHFA
+1964 
-1979 RKCHYR
+1979 
-1985 TAGNPDSRMGGFTQ
+1985 

>member
-61 TDNVISVN
+61 TGNVISVN

-128 LFEIIQEQEDKGST
+128 LFEIIQEQEDKGSK
-142 SLSICWDLNKYYPQ
+142 SLLFCWDLNKYYPQ

-188 DFFIWNNPERDARF
+188 DFFIWNNPERDTRF

-272 TYETEFAIGYR
+272 TYETEFTIGYR
-283 RGIINH
+283 RGIVNH

-312 YYDAAA
+312 YYDAAT

-355 RLYDMGIGQD
+355 RLYDMGTGQD

-452 LEQIPEAER
+452 LEQIPEAQR

-485 LESVREEGAEDERW
+485 LESVKEEGAEDERW

-641 KVGSFAYRVHNT
+641 KVGSFVYRVHDT

-704 GVSFKYVNGIER
+704 GVSFKYVNGIKR

-775 CLDSIVA
+775 CLSSIVA

-1207 CGNVGGNTCTLPDG
+1207 CGNIGGNTCTLPDG
-1221 EEVNFYQVIPLYR
+1221 EEVNFYQIIPLYG
-1234 DELEYKLKNG
+1234 DELEFKLKNG

-1402 KTMELGGENTFS
+1402 KTMELGGDNTFS
-1414 EDTKL
+1414 EGTKL

-1427 SIFGDKSSTCKTQE
+1427 SIFGDKSSTCKTQG

-1555 VKVEDSI
+1555 VKAEDSI

-1688 VSSRVLVDGCDVGFG
+1688 VSSRVLVVGCEIATCIRQKPFAED
-1703 CGRGSHSRRRR
+1703 
-1714 MGGPD
+1714 MGWDSGW
-1719 GRRLPADYGENR
+1719 LF
-1731 TEHTAD
+1731 
-1737 KGGCGSA
+1737 
-1744 GRGGAIGQRLADADI
+1744 LADGDEDNDECRYEYCDLNTI
-1759 VPQSAGR
+1759 CNYSPDVMQYLDFPYDT
-1766 PLRAG
+1766 
-1771 HQLGC
+1771 
-1776 KPRRGARGA
+1776 
-1785 GRRRLVDRHR
+1785 RLVR
-1795 RSGLAG
+1795 
-1801 CGRRAARN
+1801 
-1809 RCRRTPHKGHYG
+1809 K
-1821 DIDFGYDVL
+1821 
-1830 VRRERCRADIAISEQ
+1830 E
-1845 RGGVKGV
+1845 
-1852 RHLDDGVARRRDGA
+1852 DGKLYVD
-1866 AARHPPSVGHRRV
+1866 
-1879 AAGRMDDQTAQ
+1879 
-1890 PPALR
+1890 
-1895 RGICRNDG
+1895 
-1903 TEYPPFA
+1903 EE
-1910 RSAVSLDDA
+1910 
-1919 AGRHGNGFLRP
+1919 
-1930 DRLHRSCHASRRA
+1930 
-1943 DALPR
+1943 
-1948 GRPPR
+1948 
-1953 APAGNPSLGGG
+1953 
-1964 GIASLRYRFQNVHFA
+1964 
-1979 RKCHYR
+1979 
-1985 TAGNPDSRMGGFTQ
+1985 

>member
-461 DFETTSLLARA
+461 FFETTSLLARA

-937 QDYDMVMLQVRAYEN
+937 QDYDMVMLQVRAYEY

-1688 VSSRVLVDGCDVGFG
+1688 VSSRVLVDGCEIATCIRQKPFAED
-1703 CGRGSHSRRRR
+1703 
-1714 MGGPD
+1714 MGWDSGW
-1719 GRRLPADYGENR
+1719 LF
-1731 TEHTAD
+1731 
-1737 KGGCGSA
+1737 
-1744 GRGGAIGQRLADADI
+1744 LADGDEDNDECRYEYCDLNTI
-1759 VPQSAGR
+1759 CNYSPDVMQYLDFPYDT
-1766 PLRAG
+1766 
-1771 HQLGC
+1771 
-1776 KPRRGARGA
+1776 
-1785 GRRRLVDRHR
+1785 RLVR
-1795 RSGLAG
+1795 
-1801 CGRRAARN
+1801 
-1809 RCRRTPHKGHYG
+1809 K
-1821 DIDFGYDVL
+1821 
-1830 VRRERCRADIAISEQ
+1830 E
-1845 RGGVKGV
+1845 
-1852 RHLDDGVARRRDGA
+1852 DGKLYVDE
-1866 AARHPPSVGHRRV
+1866 
-1879 AAGRMDDQTAQ
+1879 D
-1890 PPALR
+1890 
-1895 RGICRNDG
+1895 
-1903 TEYPPFA
+1903 
-1910 RSAVSLDDA
+1910 
-1919 AGRHGNGFLRP
+1919 
-1930 DRLHRSCHASRRA
+1930 
-1943 DALPR
+1943 
-1948 GRPPR
+1948 
-1953 APAGNPSLGGG
+1953 
-1964 GIASLRYRFQNVHFA
+1964 
-1979 RKCHYR
+1979 
-1985 TAGNPDSRMGGFTQ
+1985 

>member
-18 QQAVESQAVESGYN
+18 QQTVESQAVESGYN

-93 QATGT
+93 QATRT

-128 LFEIIQEQEDKGST
+128 LFEIIQEQNNKGST
-142 SLSICWDLNKYYPQ
+142 SLLFCWDINKYYPQ
-156 SDSGIV
+156 SDNGIV
-162 ISPLGSFRLSEVIRR
+162 ISPLGSFRLSEVVRR

-188 DFFIWNNPERDARF
+188 DFFIWNNSERDARF
-202 HRGLALNAMW
+202 HRGMALNAMW

-238 TAASLDPSLPFPKKE
+238 TTASLDPSLPFPKKE

-262 CTPVPTDGIP
+262 CVPVPTDGIP
-272 TYETEFAIGYR
+272 PYETEFAIGYR
-283 RGIINH
+283 RGIVNH
-289 KVGRIRFSLPGSYL
+289 KVGKIRFSLPGSYL
-303 EDTDDGTLV
+303 EDTDEGTLV

-326 TGYSTNGEPDFLD
+326 TGYSTDGEPDFLD

-355 RLYDMGIGQD
+355 RLYDMGIDQD

-377 HALCSNQ
+377 HALCPNQ

-395 EDLKKLSGEF
+395 EDLKKLSSEF

-416 PENKQII
+416 PEKKQII
-423 YTGENMNDELMK
+423 YTGENMNDELME

-461 DFETTSLLARA
+461 DFETTGFLARA

-499 NFRMGYAQYFLN
+499 NFRMGYAQYFLC
-511 NYREALDYFS
+511 NYREALSYFS
-521 KARELNPEDEDT
+521 KARELEPENGDA

-538 QCNMALPLTR
+538 QCNMAMPLTR

-559 NEEKLSGMMN
+559 NEEKLSGMMCPN
-569 PKSMEE
+569 SMEE
-575 ADAFMEFI
+575 ADAFIEFI

-602 EFTFSVEGWPDLFI
+602 EFMFSVEGWPDLFI

-641 KVGSFAYRVHNT
+641 KVGSFAYRVHDT

-775 CLDSIVA
+775 CLSSIVA

-937 QDYDMVMLQVRAYEN
+937 QDYDMVMLLVRAYEN

-1130 EEQLERAELVICLPE
+1130 EDQLERAELVICLPE

-1207 CGNVGGNTCTLPDG
+1207 CGNIGGNTCTLPDG
-1221 EEVNFYQVIPLYR
+1221 EEVNFYQIIPLYG
-1234 DELEYKLKNG
+1234 DELEFKLKNG

-1402 KTMELGGENTFS
+1402 KTMELGGDNTFS
-1414 EDTKL
+1414 EGTKL

-1427 SIFGDKSSTCKTQE
+1427 SIFGDKSSTCKTQG

-1555 VKVEDSI
+1555 VKAEDSI

-1688 VSSRVLVDGCDVGFG
+1688 VSSRVLVVGCEIATCIRQKPFAED
-1703 CGRGSHSRRRR
+1703 
-1714 MGGPD
+1714 MGWDSGW
-1719 GRRLPADYGENR
+1719 LF
-1731 TEHTAD
+1731 
-1737 KGGCGSA
+1737 
-1744 GRGGAIGQRLADADI
+1744 LADGDEDNDECRYEYCDLNTI
-1759 VPQSAGR
+1759 CNYSPDVMQYLDFPYDT
-1766 PLRAG
+1766 
-1771 HQLGC
+1771 
-1776 KPRRGARGA
+1776 
-1785 GRRRLVDRHR
+1785 RLVR
-1795 RSGLAG
+1795 
-1801 CGRRAARN
+1801 
-1809 RCRRTPHKGHYG
+1809 K
-1821 DIDFGYDVL
+1821 
-1830 VRRERCRADIAISEQ
+1830 E
-1845 RGGVKGV
+1845 
-1852 RHLDDGVARRRDGA
+1852 DGKLYVD
-1866 AARHPPSVGHRRV
+1866 
-1879 AAGRMDDQTAQ
+1879 
-1890 PPALR
+1890 
-1895 RGICRNDG
+1895 
-1903 TEYPPFA
+1903 EE
-1910 RSAVSLDDA
+1910 
-1919 AGRHGNGFLRP
+1919 
-1930 DRLHRSCHASRRA
+1930 
-1943 DALPR
+1943 
-1948 GRPPR
+1948 
-1953 APAGNPSLGGG
+1953 
-1964 GIASLRYRFQNVHFA
+1964 
-1979 RKCHYR
+1979 
-1985 TAGNPDSRMGGFTQ
+1985 

>member
-32 AEHDESSSTVSFCRL
+32 AKHDESSSTVSFCRL

-1620 IWNSEDETDAAYL
+1620 IWNSEDETDATYL

-1688 VSSRVLVDGCDVGFG
+1688 VSSRVLVDGCEIATCIRQKPFAED
-1703 CGRGSHSRRRR
+1703 
-1714 MGGPD
+1714 MGWDSGW
-1719 GRRLPADYGENR
+1719 LF
-1731 TEHTAD
+1731 
-1737 KGGCGSA
+1737 
-1744 GRGGAIGQRLADADI
+1744 LADGDEDNDECRYEYCDLNTI
-1759 VPQSAGR
+1759 CNYSPDVMQYLDFPYDT
-1766 PLRAG
+1766 
-1771 HQLGC
+1771 
-1776 KPRRGARGA
+1776 
-1785 GRRRLVDRHR
+1785 RLVR
-1795 RSGLAG
+1795 
-1801 CGRRAARN
+1801 
-1809 RCRRTPHKGHYG
+1809 K
-1821 DIDFGYDVL
+1821 
-1830 VRRERCRADIAISEQ
+1830 E
-1845 RGGVKGV
+1845 
-1852 RHLDDGVARRRDGA
+1852 DGKLYVDE
-1866 AARHPPSVGHRRV
+1866 
-1879 AAGRMDDQTAQ
+1879 D
-1890 PPALR
+1890 
-1895 RGICRNDG
+1895 
-1903 TEYPPFA
+1903 
-1910 RSAVSLDDA
+1910 
-1919 AGRHGNGFLRP
+1919 
-1930 DRLHRSCHASRRA
+1930 
-1943 DALPR
+1943 
-1948 GRPPR
+1948 
-1953 APAGNPSLGGG
+1953 
-1964 GIASLRYRFQNVHFA
+1964 
-1979 RKCHYR
+1979 
-1985 TAGNPDSRMGGFTQ
+1985 

>member
-1 MGLGFT
+1 MGLGFNIRT
-7 IHTKIKDIEKF
+7 RIRNIGAFKRTVEKL
-18 QQAVESQAVESGYN
+18 AAESGYH
-32 AEHDESSSTVSFCRL
+32 AEHDESATRVSFCKL
-47 GDLFLNYQHEGEGN
+47 GDLFLNYQYEGKEN
-61 TDNVISVN
+61 TDDTVSVT
-69 GDCQTN
+69 GECQTN
-75 MLGPGFHKAAIEF
+75 LLGPGFHKAAITF
-88 IDRLQ
+88 IDKLQ
-93 QATGT
+93 QATDT
-98 RFEVEDETDYYTE
+98 RFEVEDETEYYTE

-118 KKHFHKWLAK
+118 KNHFHKWLAK
-128 LFEIIQEQEDKGST
+128 LFEVIHEQETKGDK
-142 SLSICWDLNKYYPQ
+142 SLCMCWDLYNSYYPT
-156 SDSGIV
+156 SEDGVV
-162 ISPLGSFRLSEVIRR
+162 ISPFGSFRLAEVISR
-177 IREEGIESFAD
+177 IEKEGIEPLANEL
-188 DFFIWNNPERDARF
+188 FIWNNPEQDAHF
-202 HRGLALNAMW
+202 HRGLALHALW

-272 TYETEFAIGYR
+272 TYETEFTIGYR
-283 RGIINH
+283 RGIVNH

-303 EDTDDGTLV
+303 EDSDDGTLV

-339 VEEEMIEE
+339 VEEEMIVE

-355 RLYDMGIGQD
+355 RLYDMGTGQD

-485 LESVREEGAEDERW
+485 LESVKEEGAEDERW

-641 KVGSFAYRVHNT
+641 KVGSFAYRVHDT

-1555 VKVEDSI
+1555 VKAEDSI

-1688 VSSRVLVDGCDVGFG
+1688 VSSRVLVDGCEIATCIRQKPFAED
-1703 CGRGSHSRRRR
+1703 
-1714 MGGPD
+1714 MGWDSGW
-1719 GRRLPADYGENR
+1719 LF
-1731 TEHTAD
+1731 
-1737 KGGCGSA
+1737 
-1744 GRGGAIGQRLADADI
+1744 LADGDEDNDECRYEYCDLNTI
-1759 VPQSAGR
+1759 CNYSPDVMQYLDFPYDT
-1766 PLRAG
+1766 
-1771 HQLGC
+1771 
-1776 KPRRGARGA
+1776 
-1785 GRRRLVDRHR
+1785 RLVR
-1795 RSGLAG
+1795 
-1801 CGRRAARN
+1801 
-1809 RCRRTPHKGHYG
+1809 K
-1821 DIDFGYDVL
+1821 
-1830 VRRERCRADIAISEQ
+1830 E
-1845 RGGVKGV
+1845 
-1852 RHLDDGVARRRDGA
+1852 DGKLYVDE
-1866 AARHPPSVGHRRV
+1866 
-1879 AAGRMDDQTAQ
+1879 D
-1890 PPALR
+1890 
-1895 RGICRNDG
+1895 
-1903 TEYPPFA
+1903 
-1910 RSAVSLDDA
+1910 
-1919 AGRHGNGFLRP
+1919 
-1930 DRLHRSCHASRRA
+1930 
-1943 DALPR
+1943 
-1948 GRPPR
+1948 
-1953 APAGNPSLGGG
+1953 
-1964 GIASLRYRFQNVHFA
+1964 
-1979 RKCHYR
+1979 
-1985 TAGNPDSRMGGFTQ
+1985 

>member
-819 RHDLEDRITE
+819 RHDFEDRITE

-1688 VSSRVLVDGCDVGFG
+1688 VSSRVLVDGCEIATCIRQKPFAED
-1703 CGRGSHSRRRR
+1703 
-1714 MGGPD
+1714 MGWDSGW
-1719 GRRLPADYGENR
+1719 LF
-1731 TEHTAD
+1731 
-1737 KGGCGSA
+1737 
-1744 GRGGAIGQRLADADI
+1744 LADGDEDNDECRYEYCDLNTI
-1759 VPQSAGR
+1759 CNYSPDVMQYLDFPYDT
-1766 PLRAG
+1766 
-1771 HQLGC
+1771 
-1776 KPRRGARGA
+1776 
-1785 GRRRLVDRHR
+1785 RLVR
-1795 RSGLAG
+1795 
-1801 CGRRAARN
+1801 
-1809 RCRRTPHKGHYG
+1809 K
-1821 DIDFGYDVL
+1821 
-1830 VRRERCRADIAISEQ
+1830 E
-1845 RGGVKGV
+1845 
-1852 RHLDDGVARRRDGA
+1852 DGKLYVDE
-1866 AARHPPSVGHRRV
+1866 
-1879 AAGRMDDQTAQ
+1879 D
-1890 PPALR
+1890 
-1895 RGICRNDG
+1895 
-1903 TEYPPFA
+1903 
-1910 RSAVSLDDA
+1910 
-1919 AGRHGNGFLRP
+1919 
-1930 DRLHRSCHASRRA
+1930 
-1943 DALPR
+1943 
-1948 GRPPR
+1948 
-1953 APAGNPSLGGG
+1953 
-1964 GIASLRYRFQNVHFA
+1964 
-1979 RKCHYR
+1979 
-1985 TAGNPDSRMGGFTQ
+1985 

>member
-93 QATGT
+93 QAIGT

-128 LFEIIQEQEDKGST
+128 LFEIIQEQEDKGSK
-142 SLSICWDLNKYYPQ
+142 SLLFCWDLNKYYPQ

-272 TYETEFAIGYR
+272 TYETEFTIGYR
-283 RGIINH
+283 RGIVNH

-355 RLYDMGIGQD
+355 RLYDMGTGQD

-485 LESVREEGAEDERW
+485 LESVKEEGAEDERW

-641 KVGSFAYRVHNT
+641 KVGSFAYRVHDT

-1002 LVEQEEKAIEYAK
+1002 LIEQEEKAIEYAK

-1505 KKHEEKIEELHLSAD
+1505 KKHEEKIDELHLSAD

-1555 VKVEDSI
+1555 VKAEDSI

-1688 VSSRVLVDGCDVGFG
+1688 VSSRVLVDGCGIATCIRQKPFAED
-1703 CGRGSHSRRRR
+1703 
-1714 MGGPD
+1714 MGWDSGW
-1719 GRRLPADYGENR
+1719 LF
-1731 TEHTAD
+1731 
-1737 KGGCGSA
+1737 
-1744 GRGGAIGQRLADADI
+1744 LADGDEDNDECRYEYCDLNTI
-1759 VPQSAGR
+1759 CNYSPDVMQYLDFPYDT
-1766 PLRAG
+1766 
-1771 HQLGC
+1771 
-1776 KPRRGARGA
+1776 
-1785 GRRRLVDRHR
+1785 RLVR
-1795 RSGLAG
+1795 
-1801 CGRRAARN
+1801 
-1809 RCRRTPHKGHYG
+1809 K
-1821 DIDFGYDVL
+1821 
-1830 VRRERCRADIAISEQ
+1830 E
-1845 RGGVKGV
+1845 
-1852 RHLDDGVARRRDGA
+1852 DGKLYVDE
-1866 AARHPPSVGHRRV
+1866 
-1879 AAGRMDDQTAQ
+1879 D
-1890 PPALR
+1890 
-1895 RGICRNDG
+1895 
-1903 TEYPPFA
+1903 
-1910 RSAVSLDDA
+1910 
-1919 AGRHGNGFLRP
+1919 
-1930 DRLHRSCHASRRA
+1930 
-1943 DALPR
+1943 
-1948 GRPPR
+1948 
-1953 APAGNPSLGGG
+1953 
-1964 GIASLRYRFQNVHFA
+1964 
-1979 RKCHYR
+1979 
-1985 TAGNPDSRMGGFTQ
+1985 

>member
-1419 CAIVLLSP
+1419 CAIVPLSP

-1688 VSSRVLVDGCDVGFG
+1688 VSSRVLVDGCEIATCIRQKPFAED
-1703 CGRGSHSRRRR
+1703 
-1714 MGGPD
+1714 MGWDSGW
-1719 GRRLPADYGENR
+1719 LF
-1731 TEHTAD
+1731 
-1737 KGGCGSA
+1737 
-1744 GRGGAIGQRLADADI
+1744 LADGDEDNDECRYEYCDLNTI
-1759 VPQSAGR
+1759 CNYSPDVMQYLDFPYDT
-1766 PLRAG
+1766 
-1771 HQLGC
+1771 
-1776 KPRRGARGA
+1776 
-1785 GRRRLVDRHR
+1785 RLVR
-1795 RSGLAG
+1795 
-1801 CGRRAARN
+1801 
-1809 RCRRTPHKGHYG
+1809 K
-1821 DIDFGYDVL
+1821 
-1830 VRRERCRADIAISEQ
+1830 E
-1845 RGGVKGV
+1845 
-1852 RHLDDGVARRRDGA
+1852 DGKLYVDE
-1866 AARHPPSVGHRRV
+1866 
-1879 AAGRMDDQTAQ
+1879 D
-1890 PPALR
+1890 
-1895 RGICRNDG
+1895 
-1903 TEYPPFA
+1903 
-1910 RSAVSLDDA
+1910 
-1919 AGRHGNGFLRP
+1919 
-1930 DRLHRSCHASRRA
+1930 
-1943 DALPR
+1943 
-1948 GRPPR
+1948 
-1953 APAGNPSLGGG
+1953 
-1964 GIASLRYRFQNVHFA
+1964 
-1979 RKCHYR
+1979 
-1985 TAGNPDSRMGGFTQ
+1985 

>member
-928 ALEDIPEAE
+928 ALEDIPEVE

-1688 VSSRVLVDGCDVGFG
+1688 VSSRVLVDGCEIATCIRQKPFAED
-1703 CGRGSHSRRRR
+1703 
-1714 MGGPD
+1714 MGWDSGW
-1719 GRRLPADYGENR
+1719 LF
-1731 TEHTAD
+1731 
-1737 KGGCGSA
+1737 
-1744 GRGGAIGQRLADADI
+1744 LADGDEDNDECRYEYCDLNTI
-1759 VPQSAGR
+1759 CNYSPDVMQYLDFPYDT
-1766 PLRAG
+1766 
-1771 HQLGC
+1771 
-1776 KPRRGARGA
+1776 
-1785 GRRRLVDRHR
+1785 RLVR
-1795 RSGLAG
+1795 
-1801 CGRRAARN
+1801 
-1809 RCRRTPHKGHYG
+1809 K
-1821 DIDFGYDVL
+1821 
-1830 VRRERCRADIAISEQ
+1830 E
-1845 RGGVKGV
+1845 
-1852 RHLDDGVARRRDGA
+1852 DGKLYVDE
-1866 AARHPPSVGHRRV
+1866 
-1879 AAGRMDDQTAQ
+1879 D
-1890 PPALR
+1890 
-1895 RGICRNDG
+1895 
-1903 TEYPPFA
+1903 
-1910 RSAVSLDDA
+1910 
-1919 AGRHGNGFLRP
+1919 
-1930 DRLHRSCHASRRA
+1930 
-1943 DALPR
+1943 
-1948 GRPPR
+1948 
-1953 APAGNPSLGGG
+1953 
-1964 GIASLRYRFQNVHFA
+1964 
-1979 RKCHYR
+1979 
-1985 TAGNPDSRMGGFTQ
+1985 

>member
-1221 EEVNFYQVIPLYR
+1221 EEVNFYQVIPLYG

-1688 VSSRVLVDGCDVGFG
+1688 VSSRVLVDGCEIATCIRQKPFAED
-1703 CGRGSHSRRRR
+1703 
-1714 MGGPD
+1714 MGWDSGW
-1719 GRRLPADYGENR
+1719 LF
-1731 TEHTAD
+1731 
-1737 KGGCGSA
+1737 
-1744 GRGGAIGQRLADADI
+1744 LADGDEDNDECRYEYCDLNTI
-1759 VPQSAGR
+1759 CNYSPDVMQYLDFPYDT
-1766 PLRAG
+1766 
-1771 HQLGC
+1771 
-1776 KPRRGARGA
+1776 
-1785 GRRRLVDRHR
+1785 RLVR
-1795 RSGLAG
+1795 
-1801 CGRRAARN
+1801 
-1809 RCRRTPHKGHYG
+1809 K
-1821 DIDFGYDVL
+1821 
-1830 VRRERCRADIAISEQ
+1830 E
-1845 RGGVKGV
+1845 
-1852 RHLDDGVARRRDGA
+1852 DGKLYVDE
-1866 AARHPPSVGHRRV
+1866 
-1879 AAGRMDDQTAQ
+1879 D
-1890 PPALR
+1890 
-1895 RGICRNDG
+1895 
-1903 TEYPPFA
+1903 
-1910 RSAVSLDDA
+1910 
-1919 AGRHGNGFLRP
+1919 
-1930 DRLHRSCHASRRA
+1930 
-1943 DALPR
+1943 
-1948 GRPPR
+1948 
-1953 APAGNPSLGGG
+1953 
-1964 GIASLRYRFQNVHFA
+1964 
-1979 RKCHYR
+1979 
-1985 TAGNPDSRMGGFTQ
+1985 

>member
-405 LPTLVA
+405 IPTLVA

-1402 KTMELGGENTFS
+1402 KTMELGGDNTFS
-1414 EDTKL
+1414 EGTKL

-1427 SIFGDKSSTCKTQE
+1427 SIFGDKSSTCKTQG

-1555 VKVEDSI
+1555 VKAEDSI

-1688 VSSRVLVDGCDVGFG
+1688 VSSRVLVVGCEIATCIRQKPFAED
-1703 CGRGSHSRRRR
+1703 
-1714 MGGPD
+1714 MGWDSGW
-1719 GRRLPADYGENR
+1719 LF
-1731 TEHTAD
+1731 
-1737 KGGCGSA
+1737 
-1744 GRGGAIGQRLADADI
+1744 LADGDEDNDECRYEYCDLNTI
-1759 VPQSAGR
+1759 CNYSPDVMQYLDFPYDT
-1766 PLRAG
+1766 
-1771 HQLGC
+1771 
-1776 KPRRGARGA
+1776 
-1785 GRRRLVDRHR
+1785 RLVR
-1795 RSGLAG
+1795 
-1801 CGRRAARN
+1801 
-1809 RCRRTPHKGHYG
+1809 K
-1821 DIDFGYDVL
+1821 
-1830 VRRERCRADIAISEQ
+1830 E
-1845 RGGVKGV
+1845 
-1852 RHLDDGVARRRDGA
+1852 DGKLYVD
-1866 AARHPPSVGHRRV
+1866 
-1879 AAGRMDDQTAQ
+1879 
-1890 PPALR
+1890 
-1895 RGICRNDG
+1895 
-1903 TEYPPFA
+1903 EE
-1910 RSAVSLDDA
+1910 
-1919 AGRHGNGFLRP
+1919 
-1930 DRLHRSCHASRRA
+1930 
-1943 DALPR
+1943 
-1948 GRPPR
+1948 
-1953 APAGNPSLGGG
+1953 
-1964 GIASLRYRFQNVHFA
+1964 
-1979 RKCHYR
+1979 
-1985 TAGNPDSRMGGFTQ
+1985 

>member
-472 YNNIEEYAKAAEL
+472 YNNIEEYATKAAEL

-1688 VSSRVLVDGCDVGFG
+1688 VSSRVLVDGCEIATCIRQKPFAED
-1703 CGRGSHSRRRR
+1703 
-1714 MGGPD
+1714 MGWDSGW
-1719 GRRLPADYGENR
+1719 LF
-1731 TEHTAD
+1731 
-1737 KGGCGSA
+1737 
-1744 GRGGAIGQRLADADI
+1744 LADGDEDNDECRYEYCDLNTI
-1759 VPQSAGR
+1759 CNYSPDVMQYLDFPYDT
-1766 PLRAG
+1766 
-1771 HQLGC
+1771 
-1776 KPRRGARGA
+1776 
-1785 GRRRLVDRHR
+1785 RLVR
-1795 RSGLAG
+1795 
-1801 CGRRAARN
+1801 
-1809 RCRRTPHKGHYG
+1809 K
-1821 DIDFGYDVL
+1821 
-1830 VRRERCRADIAISEQ
+1830 E
-1845 RGGVKGV
+1845 
-1852 RHLDDGVARRRDGA
+1852 DGKLYVDE
-1866 AARHPPSVGHRRV
+1866 
-1879 AAGRMDDQTAQ
+1879 D
-1890 PPALR
+1890 
-1895 RGICRNDG
+1895 
-1903 TEYPPFA
+1903 
-1910 RSAVSLDDA
+1910 
-1919 AGRHGNGFLRP
+1919 
-1930 DRLHRSCHASRRA
+1930 
-1943 DALPR
+1943 
-1948 GRPPR
+1948 
-1953 APAGNPSLGGG
+1953 
-1964 GIASLRYRFQNVHFA
+1964 
-1979 RKCHYR
+1979 
-1985 TAGNPDSRMGGFTQ
+1985 

>member
-75 MLGPGFHKAAIEF
+75 ILGPGFHKAAIEF

-347 REFDGGKY
+347 REFDSGKY
-355 RLYDMGIGQD
+355 RLYDMGTGQD

-395 EDLKKLSGEF
+395 EDLKKLSSEF

-1221 EEVNFYQVIPLYR
+1221 EEVNFYQVIPLYG

-1427 SIFGDKSSTCKTQE
+1427 SIFGDKSSTCKTQG

-1555 VKVEDSI
+1555 VKAEDSI

-1688 VSSRVLVDGCDVGFG
+1688 VSSRVLVDGCEIATCIRQKPFAED
-1703 CGRGSHSRRRR
+1703 
-1714 MGGPD
+1714 MGWDSGW
-1719 GRRLPADYGENR
+1719 LF
-1731 TEHTAD
+1731 
-1737 KGGCGSA
+1737 
-1744 GRGGAIGQRLADADI
+1744 LADGDEDNDECRYEYCDLNTI
-1759 VPQSAGR
+1759 CNYSPDVMQYLDFPYDT
-1766 PLRAG
+1766 
-1771 HQLGC
+1771 
-1776 KPRRGARGA
+1776 
-1785 GRRRLVDRHR
+1785 RLVR
-1795 RSGLAG
+1795 
-1801 CGRRAARN
+1801 
-1809 RCRRTPHKGHYG
+1809 K
-1821 DIDFGYDVL
+1821 
-1830 VRRERCRADIAISEQ
+1830 E
-1845 RGGVKGV
+1845 
-1852 RHLDDGVARRRDGA
+1852 DGKLYVDE
-1866 AARHPPSVGHRRV
+1866 
-1879 AAGRMDDQTAQ
+1879 D
-1890 PPALR
+1890 
-1895 RGICRNDG
+1895 
-1903 TEYPPFA
+1903 
-1910 RSAVSLDDA
+1910 
-1919 AGRHGNGFLRP
+1919 
-1930 DRLHRSCHASRRA
+1930 
-1943 DALPR
+1943 
-1948 GRPPR
+1948 
-1953 APAGNPSLGGG
+1953 
-1964 GIASLRYRFQNVHFA
+1964 
-1979 RKCHYR
+1979 
-1985 TAGNPDSRMGGFTQ
+1985 

>member
-18 QQAVESQAVESGYN
+18 QQTVESQAVESGYN

-93 QATGT
+93 QATRT

-128 LFEIIQEQEDKGST
+128 LFEIIQEQNNKGST
-142 SLSICWDLNKYYPQ
+142 SLLFCWDINKYYPQ
-156 SDSGIV
+156 SDNGIV
-162 ISPLGSFRLSEVIRR
+162 ISPLGSFRLSEVVRR

-188 DFFIWNNPERDARF
+188 DFFIWNNSERDARF
-202 HRGLALNAMW
+202 HRGMALNAMW

-238 TAASLDPSLPFPKKE
+238 TTASLDPSLPFPKKE

-262 CTPVPTDGIP
+262 CVPVPTDGIP
-272 TYETEFAIGYR
+272 PYETEFAIGYR
-283 RGIINH
+283 RGIVNH
-289 KVGRIRFSLPGSYL
+289 KVGKIRFSLPGSYL
-303 EDTDDGTLV
+303 EDTDEGTLV

-326 TGYSTNGEPDFLD
+326 TGYSTDGEPDFLD

-355 RLYDMGIGQD
+355 RLYDMGIDQD

-377 HALCSNQ
+377 HALCPNQ

-395 EDLKKLSGEF
+395 EDLKKLSSEF

-416 PENKQII
+416 PEKKQII
-423 YTGENMNDELMK
+423 YTGENMNDELME

-461 DFETTSLLARA
+461 DFETTGFLARA

-521 KARELNPEDEDT
+521 KARELNPEDEYT
-533 LSFIR
+533 LSIIR
-538 QCNMALPLTR
+538 QCNMHLPLTR

-641 KVGSFAYRVHNT
+641 KVGSFAYRVHDT

-775 CLDSIVA
+775 CLSSIVA

-937 QDYDMVMLQVRAYEN
+937 QDYDMVMLLVRAYEN

-1130 EEQLERAELVICLPE
+1130 EDQLERAELVICLPE

-1207 CGNVGGNTCTLPDG
+1207 CGNIGGNTCTLPDG
-1221 EEVNFYQVIPLYR
+1221 EEVNFYQIIPLYG
-1234 DELEYKLKNG
+1234 DELEFKLKNG

-1402 KTMELGGENTFS
+1402 KTMELGGDNTFS
-1414 EDTKL
+1414 EGTKL

-1427 SIFGDKSSTCKTQE
+1427 SIFGDKSSTCKTQG

-1555 VKVEDSI
+1555 VKAEDSI

-1688 VSSRVLVDGCDVGFG
+1688 VSSRVLVVGCEIATCIRQKPFAED
-1703 CGRGSHSRRRR
+1703 
-1714 MGGPD
+1714 MGWDSGW
-1719 GRRLPADYGENR
+1719 LF
-1731 TEHTAD
+1731 
-1737 KGGCGSA
+1737 
-1744 GRGGAIGQRLADADI
+1744 LADGDEDNDECRYEYCDLNTI
-1759 VPQSAGR
+1759 CNYSPDVMQYLDFPYDT
-1766 PLRAG
+1766 
-1771 HQLGC
+1771 
-1776 KPRRGARGA
+1776 
-1785 GRRRLVDRHR
+1785 RLVR
-1795 RSGLAG
+1795 
-1801 CGRRAARN
+1801 
-1809 RCRRTPHKGHYG
+1809 K
-1821 DIDFGYDVL
+1821 
-1830 VRRERCRADIAISEQ
+1830 E
-1845 RGGVKGV
+1845 
-1852 RHLDDGVARRRDGA
+1852 DGKLYVD
-1866 AARHPPSVGHRRV
+1866 
-1879 AAGRMDDQTAQ
+1879 
-1890 PPALR
+1890 
-1895 RGICRNDG
+1895 
-1903 TEYPPFA
+1903 EE
-1910 RSAVSLDDA
+1910 
-1919 AGRHGNGFLRP
+1919 
-1930 DRLHRSCHASRRA
+1930 
-1943 DALPR
+1943 
-1948 GRPPR
+1948 
-1953 APAGNPSLGGG
+1953 
-1964 GIASLRYRFQNVHFA
+1964 
-1979 RKCHYR
+1979 
-1985 TAGNPDSRMGGFTQ
+1985 

>member
-111 RDFEAMK
+111 RDFGAMK

-1688 VSSRVLVDGCDVGFG
+1688 VSSRVLVDGCEIATCIRQKPFAED
-1703 CGRGSHSRRRR
+1703 
-1714 MGGPD
+1714 MGWDSGW
-1719 GRRLPADYGENR
+1719 LF
-1731 TEHTAD
+1731 
-1737 KGGCGSA
+1737 
-1744 GRGGAIGQRLADADI
+1744 LADGDEDNDECRYEYCDLNTI
-1759 VPQSAGR
+1759 CNYSPDVMQYLDFPYDT
-1766 PLRAG
+1766 
-1771 HQLGC
+1771 
-1776 KPRRGARGA
+1776 
-1785 GRRRLVDRHR
+1785 RLVR
-1795 RSGLAG
+1795 
-1801 CGRRAARN
+1801 
-1809 RCRRTPHKGHYG
+1809 K
-1821 DIDFGYDVL
+1821 
-1830 VRRERCRADIAISEQ
+1830 E
-1845 RGGVKGV
+1845 
-1852 RHLDDGVARRRDGA
+1852 DGKLYVDE
-1866 AARHPPSVGHRRV
+1866 
-1879 AAGRMDDQTAQ
+1879 D
-1890 PPALR
+1890 
-1895 RGICRNDG
+1895 
-1903 TEYPPFA
+1903 
-1910 RSAVSLDDA
+1910 
-1919 AGRHGNGFLRP
+1919 
-1930 DRLHRSCHASRRA
+1930 
-1943 DALPR
+1943 
-1948 GRPPR
+1948 
-1953 APAGNPSLGGG
+1953 
-1964 GIASLRYRFQNVHFA
+1964 
-1979 RKCHYR
+1979 
-1985 TAGNPDSRMGGFTQ
+1985 

>member
-18 QQAVESQAVESGYN
+18 QQTVESQAVESGYN

-93 QATGT
+93 QATRT

-128 LFEIIQEQEDKGST
+128 LFEIIQEQNNKGST
-142 SLSICWDLNKYYPQ
+142 SLLFCWDINKYYPQ
-156 SDSGIV
+156 SDNGIV
-162 ISPLGSFRLSEVIRR
+162 ISPLGSFRLSEVVRR

-188 DFFIWNNPERDARF
+188 DFFIWNNSERDARF
-202 HRGLALNAMW
+202 HRGMALNAMW

-238 TAASLDPSLPFPKKE
+238 TTASLDPSLPFPKKE

-262 CTPVPTDGIP
+262 CVPVPTDGIP
-272 TYETEFAIGYR
+272 PYETEFAIGYR
-283 RGIINH
+283 RGIVNH
-289 KVGRIRFSLPGSYL
+289 KVGKIRFSLPGSYL
-303 EDTDDGTLV
+303 EDTDEGTLV

-326 TGYSTNGEPDFLD
+326 TGYSTDGEPDFLD

-355 RLYDMGIGQD
+355 RLYDMGIDQD

-377 HALCSNQ
+377 HALCPNQ

-395 EDLKKLSGEF
+395 EDLKKLSSEF

-423 YTGENMNDELMK
+423 YTGENMNDELME

-461 DFETTSLLARA
+461 DFETTGFLARA

-538 QCNMALPLTR
+538 QCNMAMPLTR

-559 NEEKLSGMMN
+559 NEEKLSGMMCPN
-569 PKSMEE
+569 SMEE

-641 KVGSFAYRVHNT
+641 KVGSFAYRVHDT

-775 CLDSIVA
+775 CLSSIVA

-937 QDYDMVMLQVRAYEN
+937 QDYDMVMLLVRAYEN

-1130 EEQLERAELVICLPE
+1130 EDQLERAELVICLPE

-1207 CGNVGGNTCTLPDG
+1207 CGNIGGNTCTLPDG
-1221 EEVNFYQVIPLYR
+1221 EEVNFYQIIPLYG
-1234 DELEYKLKNG
+1234 DELEFKLKNG

-1402 KTMELGGENTFS
+1402 KTMELGGDNTFS
-1414 EDTKL
+1414 EGTKL

-1427 SIFGDKSSTCKTQE
+1427 SIFGDKSSTCKTQG

-1555 VKVEDSI
+1555 VKAEDSI

-1688 VSSRVLVDGCDVGFG
+1688 VSSRVLVVGCEIATCIRQKPFAED
-1703 CGRGSHSRRRR
+1703 
-1714 MGGPD
+1714 MGWDSGW
-1719 GRRLPADYGENR
+1719 LF
-1731 TEHTAD
+1731 
-1737 KGGCGSA
+1737 
-1744 GRGGAIGQRLADADI
+1744 LADGDEDNDECRYEYCDLNTI
-1759 VPQSAGR
+1759 CNYSPDVMQYLDFPYDT
-1766 PLRAG
+1766 
-1771 HQLGC
+1771 
-1776 KPRRGARGA
+1776 
-1785 GRRRLVDRHR
+1785 RLVR
-1795 RSGLAG
+1795 
-1801 CGRRAARN
+1801 
-1809 RCRRTPHKGHYG
+1809 K
-1821 DIDFGYDVL
+1821 
-1830 VRRERCRADIAISEQ
+1830 E
-1845 RGGVKGV
+1845 
-1852 RHLDDGVARRRDGA
+1852 DGKLYVD
-1866 AARHPPSVGHRRV
+1866 
-1879 AAGRMDDQTAQ
+1879 
-1890 PPALR
+1890 
-1895 RGICRNDG
+1895 
-1903 TEYPPFA
+1903 EE
-1910 RSAVSLDDA
+1910 
-1919 AGRHGNGFLRP
+1919 
-1930 DRLHRSCHASRRA
+1930 
-1943 DALPR
+1943 
-1948 GRPPR
+1948 
-1953 APAGNPSLGGG
+1953 
-1964 GIASLRYRFQNVHFA
+1964 
-1979 RKCHYR
+1979 
-1985 TAGNPDSRMGGFTQ
+1985 

>member
-790 IFDHADGFGVQALYM
+790 IFDHANGFGAQALYI
-805 VFQNGVGEDNILNF
+805 VFQNGAGEDNILNF

-1688 VSSRVLVDGCDVGFG
+1688 VSSRVLVDGCEIATCIRQKPFAED
-1703 CGRGSHSRRRR
+1703 
-1714 MGGPD
+1714 MGWDSGW
-1719 GRRLPADYGENR
+1719 LF
-1731 TEHTAD
+1731 
-1737 KGGCGSA
+1737 
-1744 GRGGAIGQRLADADI
+1744 LADGDEDNDECRYEYCDLNTI
-1759 VPQSAGR
+1759 CNYSPDVMQYLDFPYDT
-1766 PLRAG
+1766 
-1771 HQLGC
+1771 
-1776 KPRRGARGA
+1776 
-1785 GRRRLVDRHR
+1785 RLVR
-1795 RSGLAG
+1795 
-1801 CGRRAARN
+1801 
-1809 RCRRTPHKGHYG
+1809 K
-1821 DIDFGYDVL
+1821 
-1830 VRRERCRADIAISEQ
+1830 E
-1845 RGGVKGV
+1845 
-1852 RHLDDGVARRRDGA
+1852 DGKLYVDE
-1866 AARHPPSVGHRRV
+1866 
-1879 AAGRMDDQTAQ
+1879 D
-1890 PPALR
+1890 
-1895 RGICRNDG
+1895 
-1903 TEYPPFA
+1903 
-1910 RSAVSLDDA
+1910 
-1919 AGRHGNGFLRP
+1919 
-1930 DRLHRSCHASRRA
+1930 
-1943 DALPR
+1943 
-1948 GRPPR
+1948 
-1953 APAGNPSLGGG
+1953 
-1964 GIASLRYRFQNVHFA
+1964 
-1979 RKCHYR
+1979 
-1985 TAGNPDSRMGGFTQ
+1985 

>member
-355 RLYDMGIGQD
+355 RFYDMGIGQD

-1130 EEQLERAELVICLPE
+1130 EDQLERAELVICLPE

-1207 CGNVGGNTCTLPDG
+1207 CGNIGGNTCTLPDG
-1221 EEVNFYQVIPLYR
+1221 EEVNFYQIIPLYG
-1234 DELEYKLKNG
+1234 DELEFKLKNG

-1402 KTMELGGENTFS
+1402 KTMELGGDNTFS
-1414 EDTKL
+1414 EGTKL

-1427 SIFGDKSSTCKTQE
+1427 SIFGDKSSTCKTQG

-1555 VKVEDSI
+1555 VKAEDSI

-1688 VSSRVLVDGCDVGFG
+1688 VSSRVLVVGCEIATCIRQKPFAED
-1703 CGRGSHSRRRR
+1703 
-1714 MGGPD
+1714 MGWDSGW
-1719 GRRLPADYGENR
+1719 LF
-1731 TEHTAD
+1731 
-1737 KGGCGSA
+1737 
-1744 GRGGAIGQRLADADI
+1744 LADGDEDNDECRYEYCDLNTI
-1759 VPQSAGR
+1759 CNYSPDVMQYLDFPYDT
-1766 PLRAG
+1766 
-1771 HQLGC
+1771 
-1776 KPRRGARGA
+1776 
-1785 GRRRLVDRHR
+1785 RLVR
-1795 RSGLAG
+1795 
-1801 CGRRAARN
+1801 
-1809 RCRRTPHKGHYG
+1809 K
-1821 DIDFGYDVL
+1821 
-1830 VRRERCRADIAISEQ
+1830 E
-1845 RGGVKGV
+1845 
-1852 RHLDDGVARRRDGA
+1852 DGKLYVD
-1866 AARHPPSVGHRRV
+1866 
-1879 AAGRMDDQTAQ
+1879 
-1890 PPALR
+1890 
-1895 RGICRNDG
+1895 
-1903 TEYPPFA
+1903 EE
-1910 RSAVSLDDA
+1910 
-1919 AGRHGNGFLRP
+1919 
-1930 DRLHRSCHASRRA
+1930 
-1943 DALPR
+1943 
-1948 GRPPR
+1948 
-1953 APAGNPSLGGG
+1953 
-1964 GIASLRYRFQNVHFA
+1964 
-1979 RKCHYR
+1979 
-1985 TAGNPDSRMGGFTQ
+1985 

>member
-1620 IWNSEDETDAAYL
+1620 IWNSEDETDAVYL

-1688 VSSRVLVDGCDVGFG
+1688 VSSRVLVDGCEIATCIRQKPFAED
-1703 CGRGSHSRRRR
+1703 
-1714 MGGPD
+1714 MGWDSGW
-1719 GRRLPADYGENR
+1719 LF
-1731 TEHTAD
+1731 
-1737 KGGCGSA
+1737 
-1744 GRGGAIGQRLADADI
+1744 LADGDEDNDECRYEYCDLNTI
-1759 VPQSAGR
+1759 CNYSPDVMQYLDFPYDT
-1766 PLRAG
+1766 
-1771 HQLGC
+1771 
-1776 KPRRGARGA
+1776 
-1785 GRRRLVDRHR
+1785 RLVR
-1795 RSGLAG
+1795 
-1801 CGRRAARN
+1801 
-1809 RCRRTPHKGHYG
+1809 K
-1821 DIDFGYDVL
+1821 
-1830 VRRERCRADIAISEQ
+1830 E
-1845 RGGVKGV
+1845 
-1852 RHLDDGVARRRDGA
+1852 DGKLYVDE
-1866 AARHPPSVGHRRV
+1866 
-1879 AAGRMDDQTAQ
+1879 D
-1890 PPALR
+1890 
-1895 RGICRNDG
+1895 
-1903 TEYPPFA
+1903 
-1910 RSAVSLDDA
+1910 
-1919 AGRHGNGFLRP
+1919 
-1930 DRLHRSCHASRRA
+1930 
-1943 DALPR
+1943 
-1948 GRPPR
+1948 
-1953 APAGNPSLGGG
+1953 
-1964 GIASLRYRFQNVHFA
+1964 
-1979 RKCHYR
+1979 
-1985 TAGNPDSRMGGFTQ
+1985 

>member
-1329 YYTLITVNMSNHEV
+1329 YYTLIIVNMSNHEV

-1402 KTMELGGENTFS
+1402 KTMELGGDNTFS
-1414 EDTKL
+1414 EGTKL

-1427 SIFGDKSSTCKTQE
+1427 SIFGDKSSTCKIQG

-1555 VKVEDSI
+1555 VKAEDSI

-1688 VSSRVLVDGCDVGFG
+1688 VSSRVLVVGCEIATCIRQKPFAED
-1703 CGRGSHSRRRR
+1703 
-1714 MGGPD
+1714 MGWDSGW
-1719 GRRLPADYGENR
+1719 LF
-1731 TEHTAD
+1731 
-1737 KGGCGSA
+1737 
-1744 GRGGAIGQRLADADI
+1744 LADGDEDNDECRYEYCDLNTI
-1759 VPQSAGR
+1759 CNYSPDVMQYLDFPYDT
-1766 PLRAG
+1766 
-1771 HQLGC
+1771 
-1776 KPRRGARGA
+1776 
-1785 GRRRLVDRHR
+1785 RLVR
-1795 RSGLAG
+1795 
-1801 CGRRAARN
+1801 
-1809 RCRRTPHKGHYG
+1809 K
-1821 DIDFGYDVL
+1821 
-1830 VRRERCRADIAISEQ
+1830 E
-1845 RGGVKGV
+1845 
-1852 RHLDDGVARRRDGA
+1852 DGKLYVD
-1866 AARHPPSVGHRRV
+1866 
-1879 AAGRMDDQTAQ
+1879 
-1890 PPALR
+1890 
-1895 RGICRNDG
+1895 
-1903 TEYPPFA
+1903 EE
-1910 RSAVSLDDA
+1910 
-1919 AGRHGNGFLRP
+1919 
-1930 DRLHRSCHASRRA
+1930 
-1943 DALPR
+1943 
-1948 GRPPR
+1948 
-1953 APAGNPSLGGG
+1953 
-1964 GIASLRYRFQNVHFA
+1964 
-1979 RKCHYR
+1979 
-1985 TAGNPDSRMGGFTQ
+1985 

>member
-18 QQAVESQAVESGYN
+18 QQTVESQAVESGYN

-93 QATGT
+93 QATRT

-118 KKHFHKWLAK
+118 KKHFHKWLTK
-128 LFEIIQEQEDKGST
+128 LFEIIQEQNNKGST
-142 SLSICWDLNKYYPQ
+142 SLLFCWDINKYYPQ
-156 SDSGIV
+156 SDNGIV
-162 ISPLGSFRLSEVIRR
+162 ISPLGSFRLSEVVRR

-188 DFFIWNNPERDARF
+188 DFFIWNNSERDARF
-202 HRGLALNAMW
+202 HRGMALNAMW

-238 TAASLDPSLPFPKKE
+238 TTASLDPSLPFPKKE

-262 CTPVPTDGIP
+262 CVPVPTDGIP
-272 TYETEFAIGYR
+272 PYETEFAIGYR
-283 RGIINH
+283 RGIVNH
-289 KVGRIRFSLPGSYL
+289 KVGKIRFSLPGSYL
-303 EDTDDGTLV
+303 EDTDEGTLV

-326 TGYSTNGEPDFLD
+326 TGYSTDGEPDFLD

-355 RLYDMGIGQD
+355 RLYDMGIDQD

-377 HALCSNQ
+377 HALCPNQ

-395 EDLKKLSGEF
+395 EDLKKLSSEF

-416 PENKQII
+416 PEKKQII
-423 YTGENMNDELMK
+423 YTGENMNDELME

-461 DFETTSLLARA
+461 DFETTGFLARA

-485 LESVREEGAEDERW
+485 LESVREEGTEDERW
-499 NFRMGYAQYFLN
+499 NFRMGYAQYFLC
-511 NYREALDYFS
+511 NYREALSYFS
-521 KARELNPEDEDT
+521 KARELEPENGDA

-538 QCNMALPLTR
+538 QCNMAMPLTR

-559 NEEKLSGMMN
+559 NEEKLSGMMCPN
-569 PKSMEE
+569 SMEE

-641 KVGSFAYRVHNT
+641 KVGSFAYRVHDT

-775 CLDSIVA
+775 CLSSIVA

-937 QDYDMVMLQVRAYEN
+937 QDYDMVMLLVRAYEN

-1130 EEQLERAELVICLPE
+1130 EDQLERAELVICLPE

-1207 CGNVGGNTCTLPDG
+1207 CGNIGGNTCTLPDG
-1221 EEVNFYQVIPLYR
+1221 EEVNFYQIIPLYG
-1234 DELEYKLKNG
+1234 DELEFKLKNG

-1402 KTMELGGENTFS
+1402 KTMELGGDNTFS
-1414 EDTKL
+1414 EGTKL

-1427 SIFGDKSSTCKTQE
+1427 SIFGDKSSTCKTQG

-1555 VKVEDSI
+1555 VKAEDSI

-1688 VSSRVLVDGCDVGFG
+1688 VSSRVLVVGCEIATCIRQKPFAED
-1703 CGRGSHSRRRR
+1703 
-1714 MGGPD
+1714 MGWDSGW
-1719 GRRLPADYGENR
+1719 LF
-1731 TEHTAD
+1731 
-1737 KGGCGSA
+1737 
-1744 GRGGAIGQRLADADI
+1744 LADGDEDNDECRYEYCDLNTI
-1759 VPQSAGR
+1759 CNYSPDVMQYLDFPYDT
-1766 PLRAG
+1766 
-1771 HQLGC
+1771 
-1776 KPRRGARGA
+1776 
-1785 GRRRLVDRHR
+1785 RLVR
-1795 RSGLAG
+1795 
-1801 CGRRAARN
+1801 
-1809 RCRRTPHKGHYG
+1809 K
-1821 DIDFGYDVL
+1821 
-1830 VRRERCRADIAISEQ
+1830 E
-1845 RGGVKGV
+1845 
-1852 RHLDDGVARRRDGA
+1852 DGKLYVD
-1866 AARHPPSVGHRRV
+1866 
-1879 AAGRMDDQTAQ
+1879 
-1890 PPALR
+1890 
-1895 RGICRNDG
+1895 
-1903 TEYPPFA
+1903 EE
-1910 RSAVSLDDA
+1910 
-1919 AGRHGNGFLRP
+1919 
-1930 DRLHRSCHASRRA
+1930 
-1943 DALPR
+1943 
-1948 GRPPR
+1948 
-1953 APAGNPSLGGG
+1953 
-1964 GIASLRYRFQNVHFA
+1964 
-1979 RKCHYR
+1979 
-1985 TAGNPDSRMGGFTQ
+1985 

>member
-18 QQAVESQAVESGYN
+18 QQTVESQAVESGYN

-93 QATGT
+93 QATRT

-128 LFEIIQEQEDKGST
+128 LFEIIQEQNNKGST
-142 SLSICWDLNKYYPQ
+142 SLLFCWDINKYYPQ
-156 SDSGIV
+156 SDNGIV
-162 ISPLGSFRLSEVIRR
+162 ISPLGSFRLSEVVRR

-188 DFFIWNNPERDARF
+188 DFFIWNNSERDARF
-202 HRGLALNAMW
+202 HRGMALNAMW

-238 TAASLDPSLPFPKKE
+238 TTASLDPSLPFPKKE

-262 CTPVPTDGIP
+262 CVPVPTDGIP
-272 TYETEFAIGYR
+272 PYETEFAIGYR
-283 RGIINH
+283 RGIVNH
-289 KVGRIRFSLPGSYL
+289 KVGKIRFSLPGSYL
-303 EDTDDGTLV
+303 EDTDEGTLV

-326 TGYSTNGEPDFLD
+326 TGYSTDGEPDFLD

-355 RLYDMGIGQD
+355 RLYDMGIDQD

-377 HALCSNQ
+377 HALCPNQ

-395 EDLKKLSGEF
+395 EDLKKLSSEF

-416 PENKQII
+416 PEKKQII
-423 YTGENMNDELMK
+423 YTGENMNDELME

-461 DFETTSLLARA
+461 DFETTGFLARA

-499 NFRMGYAQYFLN
+499 NFRMGYAQYFLC
-511 NYREALDYFS
+511 NYREALSYFS
-521 KARELNPEDEDT
+521 KARELEPENGDA

-538 QCNMALPLTR
+538 QCNMAMPLTR

-559 NEEKLSGMMN
+559 NEEKLSGMMCPN
-569 PKSMEE
+569 SMEE
-575 ADAFMEFI
+575 ADAFIEFI

-641 KVGSFAYRVHNT
+641 KVGSFAYRVHDT

-775 CLDSIVA
+775 CLSSIVA

-937 QDYDMVMLQVRAYEN
+937 QDYDMVMLLVRAYEN

-966 EKERALNK
+966 EKERTLNK

-1130 EEQLERAELVICLPE
+1130 EDQLERAELVICLPE

-1207 CGNVGGNTCTLPDG
+1207 CGNIGGNTCTLPDG
-1221 EEVNFYQVIPLYR
+1221 EEVNFYQIIPLYG
-1234 DELEYKLKNG
+1234 DELEFKLKNG

-1402 KTMELGGENTFS
+1402 KTMELGGDNTFS
-1414 EDTKL
+1414 EGTKL

-1427 SIFGDKSSTCKTQE
+1427 SIFGDKSSTCKTQG

-1555 VKVEDSI
+1555 VKAEDSI

-1688 VSSRVLVDGCDVGFG
+1688 VSSRVLVVGCEIATCIRQKPFAED
-1703 CGRGSHSRRRR
+1703 
-1714 MGGPD
+1714 MGWDSGW
-1719 GRRLPADYGENR
+1719 LF
-1731 TEHTAD
+1731 
-1737 KGGCGSA
+1737 
-1744 GRGGAIGQRLADADI
+1744 LADGDEDNDECRYEYCDLNTI
-1759 VPQSAGR
+1759 CNYSPDVMQYLDFPYDT
-1766 PLRAG
+1766 
-1771 HQLGC
+1771 
-1776 KPRRGARGA
+1776 
-1785 GRRRLVDRHR
+1785 RLVR
-1795 RSGLAG
+1795 
-1801 CGRRAARN
+1801 
-1809 RCRRTPHKGHYG
+1809 K
-1821 DIDFGYDVL
+1821 
-1830 VRRERCRADIAISEQ
+1830 E
-1845 RGGVKGV
+1845 
-1852 RHLDDGVARRRDGA
+1852 DGKLYVD
-1866 AARHPPSVGHRRV
+1866 
-1879 AAGRMDDQTAQ
+1879 
-1890 PPALR
+1890 
-1895 RGICRNDG
+1895 
-1903 TEYPPFA
+1903 EE
-1910 RSAVSLDDA
+1910 
-1919 AGRHGNGFLRP
+1919 
-1930 DRLHRSCHASRRA
+1930 
-1943 DALPR
+1943 
-1948 GRPPR
+1948 
-1953 APAGNPSLGGG
+1953 
-1964 GIASLRYRFQNVHFA
+1964 
-1979 RKCHYR
+1979 
-1985 TAGNPDSRMGGFTQ
+1985 

>member
-18 QQAVESQAVESGYN
+18 QQTVESQAVESGYN

-93 QATGT
+93 QATRT

-128 LFEIIQEQEDKGST
+128 LFEIIQEQNNKGST
-142 SLSICWDLNKYYPQ
+142 SLLFCWDINKYYPQ
-156 SDSGIV
+156 SDNGIV
-162 ISPLGSFRLSEVIRR
+162 ISPLGSFRLSEVVRR

-188 DFFIWNNPERDARF
+188 DFFIWNNSERDARF
-202 HRGLALNAMW
+202 HRGMALNAMW

-238 TAASLDPSLPFPKKE
+238 TTASLDPSLPFPKKE

-262 CTPVPTDGIP
+262 CVPVPTDGIP
-272 TYETEFAIGYR
+272 PYETEFAIGYR
-283 RGIINH
+283 RGIVNH
-289 KVGRIRFSLPGSYL
+289 KVGKIMFSLPGSYL
-303 EDTDDGTLV
+303 EDTDEGTLV

-326 TGYSTNGEPDFLD
+326 TGYSTDGEPDFLD

-355 RLYDMGIGQD
+355 RLYDMGIDQD

-377 HALCSNQ
+377 HALCPNQ

-395 EDLKKLSGEF
+395 EDLKKLSSEF

-416 PENKQII
+416 PEKKQII
-423 YTGENMNDELMK
+423 YTGENMNDELME

-461 DFETTSLLARA
+461 DFETTGFLARA

-499 NFRMGYAQYFLN
+499 NFRMGYAQYFLC
-511 NYREALDYFS
+511 NYREALSYFS
-521 KARELNPEDEDT
+521 KARELEPENGDA

-538 QCNMALPLTR
+538 QCNMAMPLTR

-559 NEEKLSGMMN
+559 NEEKLSGMMCPN
-569 PKSMEE
+569 SMEE
-575 ADAFMEFI
+575 ADAFIEFI

-641 KVGSFAYRVHNT
+641 KVGSFAYRVHDT

-775 CLDSIVA
+775 CLSSIVA

-937 QDYDMVMLQVRAYEN
+937 QDYDMVMLLVRAYEN

-1130 EEQLERAELVICLPE
+1130 EDQLERAELVICLPE

-1402 KTMELGGENTFS
+1402 KTMELGGDNTFS
-1414 EDTKL
+1414 EGTKL

-1427 SIFGDKSSTCKTQE
+1427 SIFGDKSSTCKTQG

-1555 VKVEDSI
+1555 VKAEDSI

-1688 VSSRVLVDGCDVGFG
+1688 VSSRVLVDGCEIATCIRQKPFAED
-1703 CGRGSHSRRRR
+1703 
-1714 MGGPD
+1714 MGWDSGW
-1719 GRRLPADYGENR
+1719 LF
-1731 TEHTAD
+1731 
-1737 KGGCGSA
+1737 
-1744 GRGGAIGQRLADADI
+1744 LADGDEDNDECRYEYCDLNTI
-1759 VPQSAGR
+1759 CNYSPDVMQYLDFPYDT
-1766 PLRAG
+1766 
-1771 HQLGC
+1771 
-1776 KPRRGARGA
+1776 
-1785 GRRRLVDRHR
+1785 RLVR
-1795 RSGLAG
+1795 
-1801 CGRRAARN
+1801 
-1809 RCRRTPHKGHYG
+1809 K
-1821 DIDFGYDVL
+1821 
-1830 VRRERCRADIAISEQ
+1830 E
-1845 RGGVKGV
+1845 
-1852 RHLDDGVARRRDGA
+1852 DGKLYVD
-1866 AARHPPSVGHRRV
+1866 
-1879 AAGRMDDQTAQ
+1879 
-1890 PPALR
+1890 
-1895 RGICRNDG
+1895 
-1903 TEYPPFA
+1903 EE
-1910 RSAVSLDDA
+1910 
-1919 AGRHGNGFLRP
+1919 
-1930 DRLHRSCHASRRA
+1930 
-1943 DALPR
+1943 
-1948 GRPPR
+1948 
-1953 APAGNPSLGGG
+1953 
-1964 GIASLRYRFQNVHFA
+1964 
-1979 RKCHYR
+1979 
-1985 TAGNPDSRMGGFTQ
+1985 

>member
-18 QQAVESQAVESGYN
+18 QQTVESQAVESGYN

-93 QATGT
+93 QATRT

-128 LFEIIQEQEDKGST
+128 LFEIIQEQNNKGST
-142 SLSICWDLNKYYPQ
+142 SLLFCWDINKYYPQ
-156 SDSGIV
+156 SDNGIV
-162 ISPLGSFRLSEVIRR
+162 ISPLGSFRLSEVVRR

-188 DFFIWNNPERDARF
+188 DFFIWNNSERDARF
-202 HRGLALNAMW
+202 HRGMALNAMW

-238 TAASLDPSLPFPKKE
+238 TTASLDPSLPFPKKE

-262 CTPVPTDGIP
+262 CVPVPTDGIP
-272 TYETEFAIGYR
+272 PYETEFAIGYR
-283 RGIINH
+283 RGIVNH
-289 KVGRIRFSLPGSYL
+289 KVGKIRFSLPGSYL
-303 EDTDDGTLV
+303 EDTDEGTLV

-326 TGYSTNGEPDFLD
+326 TGYSTDGEPDFLD

-355 RLYDMGIGQD
+355 RLYDMGIDQD

-377 HALCSNQ
+377 HALCPNQ

-395 EDLKKLSGEF
+395 EDLKKLSSEF

-416 PENKQII
+416 PEKKQII
-423 YTGENMNDELMK
+423 YTGENMNDELME

-461 DFETTSLLARA
+461 DFETTGFLARA

-499 NFRMGYAQYFLN
+499 NFRMGYAQYFLC
-511 NYREALDYFS
+511 NYREALSYFS
-521 KARELNPEDEDT
+521 KARELEPENGDA

-538 QCNMALPLTR
+538 QCNMAMPLTR

-559 NEEKLSGMMN
+559 NEEKLSGMMCPN
-569 PKSMEE
+569 SMEE
-575 ADAFMEFI
+575 ADAFIEFI

-641 KVGSFAYRVHNT
+641 KVGSFAYRVHDT

-775 CLDSIVA
+775 CLSSIVA

-937 QDYDMVMLQVRAYEN
+937 QDYDMVMLLVRAYEN

-1130 EEQLERAELVICLPE
+1130 EDQLERAELVICLPE

-1207 CGNVGGNTCTLPDG
+1207 CGNIGGNTCTLPDG
-1221 EEVNFYQVIPLYR
+1221 EEVNFYQIIPLYG
-1234 DELEYKLKNG
+1234 DELEFKLKNG

-1402 KTMELGGENTFS
+1402 KTMELGGDNTFS
-1414 EDTKL
+1414 EGTKL

-1427 SIFGDKSSTCKTQE
+1427 SIFGDKSSTCKTQG

-1555 VKVEDSI
+1555 VKAEDSI

-1688 VSSRVLVDGCDVGFG
+1688 VSSRVLVVGCEIATCIRQKPFAED
-1703 CGRGSHSRRRR
+1703 
-1714 MGGPD
+1714 MGWDSGW
-1719 GRRLPADYGENR
+1719 LF
-1731 TEHTAD
+1731 
-1737 KGGCGSA
+1737 
-1744 GRGGAIGQRLADADI
+1744 LADGDE
-1759 VPQSAGR
+1759 
-1766 PLRAG
+1766 
-1771 HQLGC
+1771 
-1776 KPRRGARGA
+1776 
-1785 GRRRLVDRHR
+1785 D
-1795 RSGLAG
+1795 
-1801 CGRRAARN
+1801 N
-1809 RCRRTPHKGHYG
+1809 DECRYEYCDLNTICNYSPDVMQYL
-1821 DIDFGYDVL
+1821 DF
-1830 VRRERCRADIAISEQ
+1830 
-1845 RGGVKGV
+1845 
-1852 RHLDDGVARRRDGA
+1852 
-1866 AARHPPSVGHRRV
+1866 P
-1879 AAGRMDDQTAQ
+1879 
-1890 PPALR
+1890 
-1895 RGICRNDG
+1895 
-1903 TEYPPFA
+1903 YP
-1910 RSAVSLDDA
+1910 
-1919 AGRHGNGFLRP
+1919 
-1930 DRLHRSCHASRRA
+1930 
-1943 DALPR
+1943 
-1948 GRPPR
+1948 
-1953 APAGNPSLGGG
+1953 
-1964 GIASLRYRFQNVHFA
+1964 
-1979 RKCHYR
+1979 
-1985 TAGNPDSRMGGFTQ
+1985 